1 METRIIDLIKN
12 PETLRVEDLN
22 LLETE
27 IEKFP
32 YMQSLRAI
40 YLLGVHRF
48 YNEYFPKELAKT
60 AAYTTDKRILY
71 NLINKTNENM
81 AAVLAASAF
90 PFKTEFT
97 TKTPALQEIKVEETP
112 IHTEEEVVENTDL
125 VVETQSIEISEPV
138 SFVEE
143 NTNEEQQTTNNETP
157 SISDIPSV
165 EEPQYNAPSP
175 ERSEYEQ
182 KKLAIDEYIAAE
194 MAKLK
199 SGTATEEPSIIEKE
213 EDVEPVKAIETI
225 SETEKEE
232 IAVEEVKAEEITPVE
247 TVEEREVEVE
257 TEPVAVETEEERF
270 SAEELASPSTFNL
283 KKPKETTI
291 DFYNRKQ
298 TGFVEETSTQK
309 EDFYSAKTT
318 SESSTENEA
327 KETTIDFYARKQTS
341 FVEETPAQKED
352 FYSAKTTSE
361 SSTEDETKE
370 TTIDFYAQKQTKS
383 IEETSVQKE
392 DIYSSEKIAENEER
406 ETTIDFYAR
415 KQTSFVEET
424 PAQKEDFYSAKT
436 TSESSTENE
445 ARETTIDFY
454 ARKQTESVEE
464 SRTQKENYYSSESLT
479 ENETRGT
486 NIDFYASKKTA
497 SDTQE
502 EQKSTHSPV
511 DIYQKT
517 IDTENTE
524 KDEPAEVYKNPVDF
538 YSSQNKPVQEEENV
552 SATEE
557 IANSEKQEPKVEI
570 ETEKVTEV
578 EKPASN
584 SNVTSFISTWKSW
597 LKIDRSEIV
606 TPSEQDKKAAIID
619 KFIETNPKISPI
631 KEDVDF
637 IVKEKSN
644 DISHLMTE
652 TLAQLYVEQKLY
664 TKAIQAY
671 KILQEKHPEKTEEFE
686 ERIEEIKKSRNIK

>member
-12 PETLRVEDLN
+12 PETLRVEDLS

-48 YNEYFPKELAKT
+48 YNENFSKELAKT

-81 AAVLAASAF
+81 AATLAASAF
-90 PFKTEFT
+90 PFKTDLA
-97 TKTPALQEIKVEETP
+97 TKTPKIQEVKTEAIPAPAEVKIEEK
-112 IHTEEEVVENTDL
+112 TDL
-125 VVETQSIEISEPV
+125 VTETQSVEISEPV

-143 NTNEEQQTTNNETP
+143 NKNEEQQAVNIETP
-157 SISDIPSV
+157 SIPDVSPI
-165 EEPQYNAPSP
+165 EEPQADILSP
-175 ERSEYEQ
+175 EKTETE
-182 KKLAIDEYIAAE
+182 KTELTAAEYIAAE

-199 SGTATEEPSIIEKE
+199 SGAATEEPAIAEKE
-213 EDVEPVKAIETI
+213 ENIETTETIEII
-225 SETEKEE
+225 SEAEKEE
-232 IAVEEVKAEEITPVE
+232 ILVEEVKAEEISPIE
-247 TVEEREVEVE
+247 IVEEKEVEVE
-257 TEPVAVETEEERF
+257 IEAEPVEEEERF
-270 SAEELASPSTFNL
+270 SAEELASPDTFNL
-283 KKPKETTI
+283 RKPKETTI

-298 TGFVEETSTQK
+298 TGFVEETPAQK
-309 EDFYSAKTT
+309 ENKYSLEKPI
-318 SESSTENEA
+318 SEKPAEKEEE
-327 KETTIDFYARKQTS
+327 KETNISFYAQKQAES
-341 FVEETPAQKED
+341 IEESPAQKED

-361 SSTEDETKE
+361 SP
-370 TTIDFYAQKQTKS
+370 A
-383 IEETSVQKE
+383 
-392 DIYSSEKIAENEER
+392 EKEER

-436 TSESSTENE
+436 TSESSAENE
-445 ARETTIDFY
+445 EKETTIDFY
-454 ARKQTESVEE
+454 ARKQTSFVEE
-464 SRTQKENYYSSESLT
+464 TPAQKEDFYSAKTTSESSA
-479 ENETRGT
+479 ENEERETT
-486 NIDFYASKKTA
+486 IDFYASKKA
-497 SDTQE
+497 NSDAQE
-502 EQKSTHSPV
+502 EQTSYSPV
-511 DIYQKT
+511 NIYQKQ
-517 IDTENTE
+517 IDTEKEDT
-524 KDEPAEVYKNPVDF
+524 AEVSKNL
-538 YSSQNKPVQEEENV
+538 VQEENI
-552 SATEE
+552 STTEE
-557 IANSEKQEPKVEI
+557 AANSEKPEPKAE
-570 ETEKVTEV
+570 ETEKVSEV
-578 EKPASN
+578 VKPTSS

-619 KFIETNPKISPI
+619 KFIENNPKISPI

>member
-32 YMQSLRAI
+32 YMQGLRAI

-48 YNEYFPKELAKT
+48 YNEHFPKELAKT

-81 AAVLAASAF
+81 AAALAASPF

-97 TKTPALQEIKVEETP
+97 TKTPALQEIKAEETP

-125 VVETQSIEISEPV
+125 VVETQSIEISEQV

-157 SISDIPSV
+157 SIPEVLPV

-175 ERSEYEQ
+175 EKSEYEQ

-199 SGTATEEPSIIEKE
+199 SGAATEEPSIAEKE
-213 EDVEPVKAIETI
+213 EDVEPVKAVETI
-225 SETEKEE
+225 SEKEE
-232 IAVEEVKAEEITPVE
+232 IVVEEVKAEEISLTE
-247 TVEEREVEVE
+247 TVEEKEVEVE
-257 TEPVAVETEEERF
+257 TEPVVETEEERF
-270 SAEELASPSTFNL
+270 SAEELASPETFNL

-298 TGFVEETSTQK
+298 TGYAEETSALK
-309 EDFYSAKTT
+309 EDYYSSAKPV
-318 SESSTENEA
+318 EENSTKGTNV
-327 KETTIDFYARKQTS
+327 DFYTKKQTEP
-341 FVEETPAQKED
+341 VEEAPAQKED
-352 FYSAKTTSE
+352 YYSVKPVSE
-361 SSTEDETKE
+361 SSAEDETKE
-370 TTIDFYAQKQTKS
+370 TTIDFYAQKQT
-383 IEETSVQKE
+383 IAETAVQKE
-392 DIYSSEKIAENEER
+392 DIYSSEK
-406 ETTIDFYAR
+406 T
-415 KQTSFVEET
+415 
-424 PAQKEDFYSAKT
+424 
-436 TSESSTENE
+436 TENKE
-445 ARETTIDFY
+445 IETTIDFY

-464 SRTQKENYYSSESLT
+464 TPAQKENHYSSEETISESST
-479 ENETRGT
+479 ENEARGT
-486 NIDFYASKKTA
+486 NIDFYASKKPI

-502 EQKSTHSPV
+502 EQKSAHSPV
-511 DIYQKT
+511 DIYQKPIET
-517 IDTENTE
+517 KNTE
-524 KDEPAEVYKNPVDF
+524 KDEPVEVYKNPVDF
-538 YSSQNKPVQEEENV
+538 YSSQNKPVQEEENI
-552 SATEE
+552 SATEDVTD
-557 IANSEKQEPKVEI
+557 SEKTKPKA
-570 ETEKVTEV
+570 ETEPVKVTEV

-597 LKIDRSEIV
+597 LKIDHSEIV

-619 KFIETNPKISPI
+619 KFIENNPKISPI

>member
-48 YNEYFPKELAKT
+48 YNEHFPKELAKT

-71 NLINKTNENM
+71 NLINKTNENK
-81 AAVLAASAF
+81 AAALVEKAF
-90 PFKTEFT
+90 PFKTELT
-97 TKTPALQEIKVEETP
+97 TKTPKIQETKVAETP
-112 IHTEEEVVENTDL
+112 VPAEEEVVENTDL
-125 VVETQSIEISEPV
+125 VVETQSVEISEPV

-143 NTNEEQQTTNNETP
+143 NTNEEQQVTNIETP
-157 SISDIPSV
+157 SIPDVSPV
-165 EEPQYNAPSP
+165 EEPQYSASSP
-175 ERSEYEQ
+175 EKSEYEQ

-199 SGTATEEPSIIEKE
+199 SGVATEEPSTAEKE
-213 EDVEPVKAIETI
+213 ENIETTETI
-225 SETEKEE
+225 SEKEE
-232 IAVEEVKAEEITPVE
+232 VEVEEVKAEESSPIE
-247 TVEEREVEVE
+247 AVEEKEVE
-257 TEPVAVETEEERF
+257 TETQTEPIIVETEEERF

-291 DFYNRKQ
+291 DFYNKKQ
-298 TGFVEETSTQK
+298 TAYVEESP
-309 EDFYSAKTT
+309 AKPV
-318 SESSTENEA
+318 EENKV
-327 KETTIDFYARKQTS
+327 KETTVDFYTKKQAEP
-341 FVEETPAQKED
+341 VEEAPAQKED

-361 SSTEDETKE
+361 NSTEKEERE
-370 TTIDFYAQKQTKS
+370 TTIDFYARKQTES
-383 IEETSVQKE
+383 VEETPAQKE
-392 DIYSSEKIAENEER
+392 DFYSAEATSENSTEKEER

-424 PAQKEDFYSAKT
+424 PTPKESIYYSEET
-436 TSESSTENE
+436 ISESSTEKE
-445 ARETTIDFY
+445 ARET
-454 ARKQTESVEE
+454 A
-464 SRTQKENYYSSESLT
+464 
-479 ENETRGT
+479 
-486 NIDFYASKKTA
+486 IDFYASKKA
-497 SDTQE
+497 NLDAQE
-502 EQKSTHSPV
+502 EQTSYSPV
-511 DIYQKT
+511 NIYQKQ
-517 IDTENTE
+517 IDTEKEDAVEVSNN
-524 KDEPAEVYKNPVDF
+524 PA
-538 YSSQNKPVQEEENV
+538 QEENI
-552 SATEE
+552 STTEE
-557 IANSEKQEPKVEI
+557 AANSKKPEPKVEI
-570 ETEKVTEV
+570 ETEKVSEV
-578 EKPASN
+578 VKPTSN

-619 KFIETNPKISPI
+619 KFIENNPKISPI

-686 ERIEEIKKSRNIK
+686 EVIEEIKKSRNIK

>member
-48 YNEYFPKELAKT
+48 YNENFSKELAKT

-81 AAVLAASAF
+81 AAALAASAF
-90 PFKTEFT
+90 PFKTDLA
-97 TKTPALQEIKVEETP
+97 TKTPKIQEVKTEAIPAPAEVKIEEK
-112 IHTEEEVVENTDL
+112 TDL
-125 VVETQSIEISEPV
+125 VTETQSVEISEPV

-143 NTNEEQQTTNNETP
+143 NKNEEAQAVNNETP
-157 SISDIPSV
+157 SIPDVSLV
-165 EEPQYNAPSP
+165 EEPQSDVLSP
-175 ERSEYEQ
+175 EKTETE
-182 KKLAIDEYIAAE
+182 KTELTAAEYIAAE

-199 SGTATEEPSIIEKE
+199 SGAATEEPAIAEKE
-213 EDVEPVKAIETI
+213 ENIETTETIEII
-225 SETEKEE
+225 SEAEKEE
-232 IAVEEVKAEEITPVE
+232 ILVEEVKAEEISPIE
-247 TVEEREVEVE
+247 IVEEKEVEVE
-257 TEPVAVETEEERF
+257 AETEPVVEEEERF
-270 SAEELASPSTFNL
+270 SAEELASPDTFNL
-283 KKPKETTI
+283 RKPKETTI

-298 TGFVEETSTQK
+298 TGFVEEIPSQK
-309 EDFYSAKTT
+309 ENKYS
-318 SESSTENEA
+318 SEKPISEKPAEKEEE
-327 KETTIDFYARKQTS
+327 KETNISFYAQKQAES
-341 FVEETPAQKED
+341 IEETPAQKED

-361 SSTEDETKE
+361 SSAEKE
-370 TTIDFYAQKQTKS
+370 K
-383 IEETSVQKE
+383 
-392 DIYSSEKIAENEER
+392 R

-415 KQTSFVEET
+415 KQTSFAEET

-445 ARETTIDFY
+445 ERETTIDFY
-454 ARKQTESVEE
+454 T
-464 SRTQKENYYSSESLT
+464 
-479 ENETRGT
+479 
-486 NIDFYASKKTA
+486 SKKA
-497 SDTQE
+497 DSDAQE
-502 EQKSTHSPV
+502 EQTSYSPV
-511 DIYQKT
+511 NIYQKQ
-517 IDTENTE
+517 IDTEKEDTTE
-524 KDEPAEVYKNPVDF
+524 VSKNL
-538 YSSQNKPVQEEENV
+538 VQEENI
-552 SATEE
+552 STTEE
-557 IANSEKQEPKVEI
+557 VANSEKPEPKAEI
-570 ETEKVTEV
+570 ETEKVSEV
-578 EKPASN
+578 VKPTSN

-619 KFIETNPKISPI
+619 KFIENNPKISPI

>member
-12 PETLRVEDLN
+12 PETLRVEDLS

-48 YNEYFPKELAKT
+48 YNENFSKELAKT

-81 AAVLAASAF
+81 AAALVASAF
-90 PFKTEFT
+90 PFKTDLA
-97 TKTPALQEIKVEETP
+97 TKTPKIQEVKTEAIPAPAEVKIEEK
-112 IHTEEEVVENTDL
+112 TDL
-125 VVETQSIEISEPV
+125 VTETQSVEISEPV
-138 SFVEE
+138 FVEE
-143 NTNEEQQTTNNETP
+143 NKNEEAQALNNETP
-157 SISDIPSV
+157 SIPDVSPI
-165 EEPQYNAPSP
+165 EEPQADILSP
-175 ERSEYEQ
+175 EKTETE
-182 KKLAIDEYIAAE
+182 KTELTAAEYIAAE

-199 SGTATEEPSIIEKE
+199 AGAATEEPAIAEKE
-213 EDVEPVKAIETI
+213 ENIETTETIEII
-225 SETEKEE
+225 SEAEKEE
-232 IAVEEVKAEEITPVE
+232 ILVEEVKAEEILPIE
-247 TVEEREVEVE
+247 IVEEKEVEVE
-257 TEPVAVETEEERF
+257 IETEPVEEEERF
-270 SAEELASPSTFNL
+270 SAEELASPDTFNL
-283 KKPKETTI
+283 RKPKETTI

-298 TGFVEETSTQK
+298 TGFVEEIPAQK
-309 EDFYSAKTT
+309 ENNYS
-318 SESSTENEA
+318 SEKPISEKPAEKEEE
-327 KETTIDFYARKQTS
+327 KETNISFYAQKQAES
-341 FVEETPAQKED
+341 IEETPAQKED

-361 SSTEDETKE
+361 SP
-370 TTIDFYAQKQTKS
+370 A
-383 IEETSVQKE
+383 
-392 DIYSSEKIAENEER
+392 EKEER

-445 ARETTIDFY
+445 ERETTIDFY
-454 ARKQTESVEE
+454 T
-464 SRTQKENYYSSESLT
+464 
-479 ENETRGT
+479 
-486 NIDFYASKKTA
+486 SKKA
-497 SDTQE
+497 DSDAQE
-502 EQKSTHSPV
+502 EQTSYSPV
-511 DIYQKT
+511 NIYQKQ
-517 IDTENTE
+517 IDTEKEDTTE
-524 KDEPAEVYKNPVDF
+524 VSKNL
-538 YSSQNKPVQEEENV
+538 VQEENI
-552 SATEE
+552 STTEE
-557 IANSEKQEPKVEI
+557 VANSEKPEPKAE
-570 ETEKVTEV
+570 ETEKVSEV
-578 EKPASN
+578 VKPTSN

-619 KFIETNPKISPI
+619 KFIENNPKISPI

>member
-32 YMQSLRAI
+32 YMQILRAI

-48 YNEYFPKELAKT
+48 YNEHFPKELAKT

-81 AAVLAASAF
+81 AAALAASPF

-125 VVETQSIEISEPV
+125 VVETQSVEISEPV

-143 NTNEEQQTTNNETP
+143 NTNEEQQATNIETP
-157 SISDIPSV
+157 SIPEVSPV
-165 EEPQYNAPSP
+165 EEPQYSATSP

-199 SGTATEEPSIIEKE
+199 SGTATEEPSIVEKE
-213 EDVEPVKAIETI
+213 EDVEPVKAVETI

-232 IAVEEVKAEEITPVE
+232 EEEEVAVEEVKAEEISPIE
-247 TVEEREVEVE
+247 AVEEKEVE
-257 TEPVAVETEEERF
+257 TETEPIATETKEERF

-298 TGFVEETSTQK
+298 TGYAEETSATK
-309 EDFYSAKTT
+309 EDYYSSAKPV
-318 SESSTENEA
+318 EEENKV
-327 KETTIDFYARKQTS
+327 KETTVDFYAKKQAEP
-341 FVEETPAQKED
+341 VEETPAQKED
-352 FYSAKTTSE
+352 IYFSEKTAKNE
-361 SSTEDETKE
+361 ERE
-370 TTIDFYAQKQTKS
+370 TTIDFYTQKQTKS
-383 IEETSVQKE
+383 VEETPVQKE
-392 DIYSSEKIAENEER
+392 DIYSSEKTAENEER
-406 ETTIDFYAR
+406 ETTIDFYTR
-415 KQTSFVEET
+415 KQTESVEEN
-424 PAQKEDFYSAKT
+424 PAQKENIYS
-436 TSESSTENE
+436 SESSTENE
-445 ARETTIDFY
+445 A
-454 ARKQTESVEE
+454 
-464 SRTQKENYYSSESLT
+464 
-479 ENETRGT
+479 RGT
-486 NIDFYASKKTA
+486 NIDFYASKKPV

-502 EQKSTHSPV
+502 EQKSAHSPV
-511 DIYQKT
+511 DIYQKP
-517 IDTENTE
+517 IDTE
-524 KDEPAEVYKNPVDF
+524 KDEQVEVYKNPVDF

-557 IANSEKQEPKVEI
+557 IANSEKPKAEP
-570 ETEKVTEV
+570 EKVTEV
-578 EKPASN
+578 VKPTSN

-619 KFIETNPKISPI
+619 KFIENNPKISPI
-631 KEDVDF
+631 KDDVDF

-671 KILQEKHPEKTEEFE
+671 KILQEKHPERTDEFE

>member
-12 PETLRVEDLN
+12 PETLRVEDLS

-48 YNEYFPKELAKT
+48 YNENFSKELAKT

-81 AAVLAASAF
+81 AAALAASAF
-90 PFKTEFT
+90 PFKTDLA
-97 TKTPALQEIKVEETP
+97 TKTPKIQEVKTEAIPAPAEVKIEEK
-112 IHTEEEVVENTDL
+112 TDL
-125 VVETQSIEISEPV
+125 VTETQSVEISEPV
-138 SFVEE
+138 FVEE
-143 NTNEEQQTTNNETP
+143 NKNEEAQAVNNVTP
-157 SISDIPSV
+157 FIPDV
-165 EEPQYNAPSP
+165 LPIEEPQTEVLSP
-175 ERSEYEQ
+175 EKTETE
-182 KKLAIDEYIAAE
+182 KTELTAAEYIAAE

-199 SGTATEEPSIIEKE
+199 SGAATEEPAIAEKE
-213 EDVEPVKAIETI
+213 ENIETTETIEII
-225 SETEKEE
+225 SEVEKKE
-232 IAVEEVKAEEITPVE
+232 ILVEEVKTEEISPIE
-247 TVEEREVEVE
+247 IVEEKEVEVE
-257 TEPVAVETEEERF
+257 AEPIEEERF
-270 SAEELASPSTFNL
+270 SAEELASPDTFNL
-283 KKPKETTI
+283 RKPKETTI

-298 TGFVEETSTQK
+298 TGFVEEIPAQK
-309 EDFYSAKTT
+309 ENNYS
-318 SESSTENEA
+318 SEKPISEKPAEKEEE
-327 KETTIDFYARKQTS
+327 KETNISFYAQKQAES
-341 FVEETPAQKED
+341 IEESPAQKED

-361 SSTEDETKE
+361 SP
-370 TTIDFYAQKQTKS
+370 A
-383 IEETSVQKE
+383 
-392 DIYSSEKIAENEER
+392 EKEER

-445 ARETTIDFY
+445 ERETTIDFY
-454 ARKQTESVEE
+454 ARKQTSFVEE
-464 SRTQKENYYSSESLT
+464 TPAQKEDFYSAKTTSESSA
-479 ENETRGT
+479 ENEEREKT
-486 NIDFYASKKTA
+486 IDFYASKKA
-497 SDTQE
+497 NSDAQE
-502 EQKSTHSPV
+502 EQTSYSPV
-511 DIYQKT
+511 NIYQKQ
-517 IDTENTE
+517 IDTEKEDT
-524 KDEPAEVYKNPVDF
+524 AEVSKTL
-538 YSSQNKPVQEEENV
+538 VQEENI
-552 SATEE
+552 STTEE
-557 IANSEKQEPKVEI
+557 AANSDKPEPKAEI
-570 ETEKVTEV
+570 EKVSEV
-578 EKPASN
+578 VKPTSN

-619 KFIETNPKISPI
+619 KFIENNPKISPI

>member
-12 PETLRVEDLN
+12 PETLRVEDLS

-48 YNEYFPKELAKT
+48 YNENFSKELAKT

-81 AAVLAASAF
+81 AAALAASAF
-90 PFKTEFT
+90 PFKTDLA
-97 TKTPALQEIKVEETP
+97 TKTPKIQEVKTEVIPAPAEVKIEEK
-112 IHTEEEVVENTDL
+112 TDL
-125 VVETQSIEISEPV
+125 VTETQSTEISKAV

-143 NTNEEQQTTNNETP
+143 NKNEEQQAVNIETP
-157 SISDIPSV
+157 SIPDVSPI
-165 EEPQYNAPSP
+165 EEPQAEVLSP
-175 ERSEYEQ
+175 EKTETE
-182 KKLAIDEYIAAE
+182 KTELTAAEYIAAE

-199 SGTATEEPSIIEKE
+199 AGAATEEPAIAEKE
-213 EDVEPVKAIETI
+213 ENIETTETIEII
-225 SETEKEE
+225 SEAEKEE
-232 IAVEEVKAEEITPVE
+232 ILVEEVKAEEISPIE
-247 TVEEREVEVE
+247 IVEEKEVEVEVE
-257 TEPVAVETEEERF
+257 TELVVEEEERF
-270 SAEELASPSTFNL
+270 SAEELASPDTFNL
-283 KKPKETTI
+283 RKPKETTI

-298 TGFVEETSTQK
+298 TGFVEETPAQK
-309 EDFYSAKTT
+309 ENNYS
-318 SESSTENEA
+318 SEKPISEKPAEKEEE
-327 KETTIDFYARKQTS
+327 KETNISFYAQKQAES
-341 FVEETPAQKED
+341 IEESPAQKED

-361 SSTEDETKE
+361 K
-370 TTIDFYAQKQTKS
+370 TT
-383 IEETSVQKE
+383 
-392 DIYSSEKIAENEER
+392 ENEER

-436 TSESSTENE
+436 TSESSAENE
-445 ARETTIDFY
+445 EKETTIDFY
-454 ARKQTESVEE
+454 ARKQTSFVEE
-464 SRTQKENYYSSESLT
+464 TPAQKEDFYSAKTTSESSA
-479 ENETRGT
+479 ENEERETT
-486 NIDFYASKKTA
+486 IDFYASKKA
-497 SDTQE
+497 NSDAQE
-502 EQKSTHSPV
+502 EQTSYSPV
-511 DIYQKT
+511 NIYQKQ
-517 IDTENTE
+517 IDTEKEDT
-524 KDEPAEVYKNPVDF
+524 AEVSKTL
-538 YSSQNKPVQEEENV
+538 VQEENI
-552 SATEE
+552 STTEE
-557 IANSEKQEPKVEI
+557 AANSDKPEPKAEI
-570 ETEKVTEV
+570 EKVSEV
-578 EKPASN
+578 VKPTSN

-619 KFIETNPKISPI
+619 KFIENNPKISPI

>member
-40 YLLGVHRF
+40 YILGVHRF
-48 YNEYFPKELAKT
+48 YNEHFPKELAKT

-81 AAVLAASAF
+81 AAALATNAF

-143 NTNEEQQTTNNETP
+143 NTNEKPQTINIETP
-157 SISDIPSV
+157 SIPEVLPV

-175 ERSEYEQ
+175 EKSEYEQ

-199 SGTATEEPSIIEKE
+199 SGAATEEPSIAEKE
-213 EDVEPVKAIETI
+213 EDVEPVKAVETI
-225 SETEKEE
+225 SEKEE
-232 IAVEEVKAEEITPVE
+232 IVVEEVKAEEISPAE
-247 TVEEREVEVE
+247 TVEEREVKVE
-257 TEPVAVETEEERF
+257 TEPVIETEEERF
-270 SAEELASPSTFNL
+270 SVEELASPETFNL

-298 TGFVEETSTQK
+298 TGFVEETSTKK
-309 EDFYSAKTT
+309 EDYYSPVKPV
-318 SESSTENEA
+318 EENKV
-327 KETTIDFYARKQTS
+327 KETTVDFYTKKQAES
-341 FVEETPAQKED
+341 VEETP
-352 FYSAKTTSE
+352 
-361 SSTEDETKE
+361 
-370 TTIDFYAQKQTKS
+370 
-383 IEETSVQKE
+383 
-392 DIYSSEKIAENEER
+392 
-406 ETTIDFYAR
+406 
-415 KQTSFVEET
+415 T
-424 PAQKEDFYSAKT
+424 PKEDFYSAKT

-445 ARETTIDFY
+445 AR
-454 ARKQTESVEE
+454 
-464 SRTQKENYYSSESLT
+464 
-479 ENETRGT
+479 GT
-486 NIDFYASKKTA
+486 NIDFYASKKA
-497 SDTQE
+497 NSDTQE
-502 EQKSTHSPV
+502 EQKSAYSPV
-511 DIYQKT
+511 DIYQKPIET
-517 IDTENTE
+517 KNTE
-524 KDEPAEVYKNPVDF
+524 KDEPVEVYKNPVDF

-637 IVKEKSN
+637 IVKEKNN

-671 KILQEKHPEKTEEFE
+671 KILQEKHPERMEEYE
-686 ERIEEIKKSRNIK
+686 EVIEEIKKSRNIK

>member
-1 METRIIDLIKN
+1 METKIIDLIKN

-48 YNEYFPKELAKT
+48 YNEHFPKELAKT

-71 NLINKTNENM
+71 NLINKTNENK
-81 AAVLAASAF
+81 AAALVEKAF
-90 PFKTEFT
+90 PFKTELT
-97 TKTPALQEIKVEETP
+97 TKTPKIQETKVAETP
-112 IHTEEEVVENTDL
+112 VPAEEEVVENTDL
-125 VVETQSIEISEPV
+125 VVETQSVEISEPV

-143 NTNEEQQTTNNETP
+143 NTNEEQQVTNIETP
-157 SISDIPSV
+157 SIPDVSPV
-165 EEPQYNAPSP
+165 EEPQYSASSP
-175 ERSEYEQ
+175 EKSEYEQ

-199 SGTATEEPSIIEKE
+199 SGVATEEPSTAEKE
-213 EDVEPVKAIETI
+213 ENIETTETI
-225 SETEKEE
+225 SEKEE
-232 IAVEEVKAEEITPVE
+232 VEVEEVKAEESSPIE
-247 TVEEREVEVE
+247 AVEEKEVE
-257 TEPVAVETEEERF
+257 TETQTEPIIVETEEERF

-291 DFYNRKQ
+291 DFYNKKQ
-298 TGFVEETSTQK
+298 TAYVEESP
-309 EDFYSAKTT
+309 AKPV
-318 SESSTENEA
+318 EENKV
-327 KETTIDFYARKQTS
+327 KETTVDFYTKKQAEP
-341 FVEETPAQKED
+341 VEEAPAQKED

-361 SSTEDETKE
+361 NSTEKEERE
-370 TTIDFYAQKQTKS
+370 TTIDFYARKQTES
-383 IEETSVQKE
+383 VEETPAQKE
-392 DIYSSEKIAENEER
+392 DFYSAEATSENSTEKEER

-424 PAQKEDFYSAKT
+424 PTPKESIYYSEET
-436 TSESSTENE
+436 ISESSTEKE
-445 ARETTIDFY
+445 ARET
-454 ARKQTESVEE
+454 A
-464 SRTQKENYYSSESLT
+464 
-479 ENETRGT
+479 
-486 NIDFYASKKTA
+486 IDFYASKKA
-497 SDTQE
+497 NLDAQE
-502 EQKSTHSPV
+502 EQTSYSPV
-511 DIYQKT
+511 NIYQKQ
-517 IDTENTE
+517 IDTEKEDAVEVSNN
-524 KDEPAEVYKNPVDF
+524 PA
-538 YSSQNKPVQEEENV
+538 QEENI
-552 SATEE
+552 STTEE
-557 IANSEKQEPKVEI
+557 AANSKKPEPKVEI
-570 ETEKVTEV
+570 ETEKVSEV
-578 EKPASN
+578 VKPTSN

-619 KFIETNPKISPI
+619 KFIENNPKISPI

-686 ERIEEIKKSRNIK
+686 EVIEEIKKSRNIK

>member
-48 YNEYFPKELAKT
+48 YNENFSKELAKT

-81 AAVLAASAF
+81 AAALAASAF
-90 PFKTEFT
+90 PFKTDLA
-97 TKTPALQEIKVEETP
+97 TKTPKIQEVKTEAIPAPAEVKIEEK
-112 IHTEEEVVENTDL
+112 TDL
-125 VVETQSIEISEPV
+125 VTETQSVEISEPV
-138 SFVEE
+138 FVEE
-143 NTNEEQQTTNNETP
+143 NKNEETQAVNNETP
-157 SISDIPSV
+157 SIPDVSLV
-165 EEPQYNAPSP
+165 EEPQSDVLSP
-175 ERSEYEQ
+175 EKTETE
-182 KKLAIDEYIAAE
+182 KTELTAAEYIAAE

-199 SGTATEEPSIIEKE
+199 SGAATEEPAIAEKE
-213 EDVEPVKAIETI
+213 ENIETTETIEII
-225 SETEKEE
+225 SEAEKEE
-232 IAVEEVKAEEITPVE
+232 ILVEEVKAEEIPPIE
-247 TVEEREVEVE
+247 IVEEKEVEVE
-257 TEPVAVETEEERF
+257 AEPVEEERF
-270 SAEELASPSTFNL
+270 SAEELASPDTFNL
-283 KKPKETTI
+283 RKPKETTI

-298 TGFVEETSTQK
+298 TGFVEETPAQKENIYSSEETISEKPAEKEEEKETNISFYAQKQAESIEESPAQK

-318 SESSTENEA
+318 SESPAEKEERETTIDFYARKQTSFVEETPAQKENIYSSEKTVEEKTTEKEE

-361 SSTEDETKE
+361 SS
-370 TTIDFYAQKQTKS
+370 
-383 IEETSVQKE
+383 
-392 DIYSSEKIAENEER
+392 AENEER
-406 ETTIDFYAR
+406 ETTIDFYA
-415 KQTSFVEET
+415 
-424 PAQKEDFYSAKT
+424 
-436 TSESSTENE
+436 
-445 ARETTIDFY
+445 
-454 ARKQTESVEE
+454 
-464 SRTQKENYYSSESLT
+464 
-479 ENETRGT
+479 
-486 NIDFYASKKTA
+486 SKKA
-497 SDTQE
+497 NSDAQE
-502 EQKSTHSPV
+502 EQTSYSPV
-511 DIYQKT
+511 NIYQKQ
-517 IDTENTE
+517 IDTEKE
-524 KDEPAEVYKNPVDF
+524 DAAEISKNL
-538 YSSQNKPVQEEENV
+538 VQEENI
-552 SATEE
+552 STEE
-557 IANSEKQEPKVEI
+557 AANNEKPEPKVEI
-570 ETEKVTEV
+570 EPEKVSEV
-578 EKPASN
+578 VKPTSN

-619 KFIETNPKISPI
+619 KFIENNPKISPI

>member
-48 YNEYFPKELAKT
+48 YNEHFPKELAKT

-81 AAVLAASAF
+81 AAALAASAF

-112 IHTEEEVVENTDL
+112 VPAEEEVVENTDL
-125 VVETQSIEISEPV
+125 VVETQSVEISEPV

-157 SISDIPSV
+157 SIPDVPSV
-165 EEPQYNAPSP
+165 EEPQYSTSSP
-175 ERSEYEQ
+175 EKSEYEQ

-199 SGTATEEPSIIEKE
+199 SGTATEEPSIVGKE
-213 EDVEPVKAIETI
+213 ENIETAETI
-225 SETEKEE
+225 SETEREE
-232 IAVEEVKAEEITPVE
+232 VIIEEVKAEEILPIE
-247 TVEEREVEVE
+247 AVEEKEIEVE
-257 TEPVAVETEEERF
+257 TEPVVEEETF
-270 SAEELASPSTFNL
+270 SPEELASPSTFKL

-291 DFYNRKQ
+291 DFYNKKQ
-298 TGFVEETSTQK
+298 TAYVEESSAKPVEENKVKETTVDFYTKKQAESVEEVPAPK

-318 SESSTENEA
+318 SESSTENEER
-327 KETTIDFYARKQTS
+327 ETTIDFYARKQTGFVEETPAPKEDHYS
-341 FVEETPAQKED
+341 VKIASESSTENEERETTIDFYARKQTGFVEETPAQKED

-361 SSTEDETKE
+361 SSVENEAKE
-370 TTIDFYAQKQTKS
+370 TTIDFYA
-383 IEETSVQKE
+383 
-392 DIYSSEKIAENEER
+392 
-406 ETTIDFYAR
+406 
-415 KQTSFVEET
+415 
-424 PAQKEDFYSAKT
+424 
-436 TSESSTENE
+436 
-445 ARETTIDFY
+445 
-454 ARKQTESVEE
+454 
-464 SRTQKENYYSSESLT
+464 
-479 ENETRGT
+479 
-486 NIDFYASKKTA
+486 SKKA
-497 SDTQE
+497 NSDAQE
-502 EQKSTHSPV
+502 EQTSYLPV
-511 DIYQKT
+511 NIYQKQ
-517 IDTENTE
+517 IDTEKE
-524 KDEPAEVYKNPVDF
+524 DVAEISKNF
-538 YSSQNKPVQEEENV
+538 VQEENI
-552 SATEE
+552 STTEE
-557 IANSEKQEPKVEI
+557 AANSEKPEPKAEI
-570 ETEKVTEV
+570 EPEKVSEV
-578 EKPASN
+578 VKPTSN

-619 KFIETNPKISPI
+619 KFIENNPKISPI

>member
-12 PETLRVEDLN
+12 PETLRVEDLS

-48 YNEYFPKELAKT
+48 YNENFSKELAKT

-81 AAVLAASAF
+81 AAALAASAF
-90 PFKTEFT
+90 PFKTDLA
-97 TKTPALQEIKVEETP
+97 TKTPKIQEVKTEAIPAPAEVKIEEK
-112 IHTEEEVVENTDL
+112 TDL
-125 VVETQSIEISEPV
+125 VTETQSTEISKAV

-143 NTNEEQQTTNNETP
+143 NKNEEQQAVNIETP
-157 SISDIPSV
+157 SIPDVSPI
-165 EEPQYNAPSP
+165 EEPQAEVLSP
-175 ERSEYEQ
+175 EKTETE
-182 KKLAIDEYIAAE
+182 KTELTAAEYIAAE

-199 SGTATEEPSIIEKE
+199 AGAATEEPAIAEKE
-213 EDVEPVKAIETI
+213 ENIETTETIEII
-225 SETEKEE
+225 SEAEKEE
-232 IAVEEVKAEEITPVE
+232 ILVEEVKAEEISPIE
-247 TVEEREVEVE
+247 IVEEKEVEVE
-257 TEPVAVETEEERF
+257 VEIETEPVEEEVRF
-270 SAEELASPSTFNL
+270 SAEELASPDTFNL
-283 KKPKETTI
+283 RKPKETTI

-298 TGFVEETSTQK
+298 TGFVEEIPAQKENNYSSENPISENPAEKEEEKETNISFYAQKQAESIEESPTQK

-318 SESSTENEA
+318 SESPA
-327 KETTIDFYARKQTS
+327 KKEERETTIDFYARKQTSFVEETPVQKEDFYSAETTSESSTEKEKRETTIDFYARKRTS

-361 SSTEDETKE
+361 SS
-370 TTIDFYAQKQTKS
+370 
-383 IEETSVQKE
+383 
-392 DIYSSEKIAENEER
+392 AENEER
-406 ETTIDFYAR
+406 ETTIDFYA
-415 KQTSFVEET
+415 
-424 PAQKEDFYSAKT
+424 
-436 TSESSTENE
+436 
-445 ARETTIDFY
+445 
-454 ARKQTESVEE
+454 
-464 SRTQKENYYSSESLT
+464 
-479 ENETRGT
+479 
-486 NIDFYASKKTA
+486 SKKA
-497 SDTQE
+497 NSDAQE
-502 EQKSTHSPV
+502 EQASYSPV
-511 DIYQKT
+511 NIYQKQ
-517 IDTENTE
+517 IDTEKE
-524 KDEPAEVYKNPVDF
+524 AAEVSKNL
-538 YSSQNKPVQEEENV
+538 VQEENI
-552 SATEE
+552 STTEE
-557 IANSEKQEPKVEI
+557 AANSEKPEPKAEI
-570 ETEKVTEV
+570 ETEKVSEV
-578 EKPASN
+578 VKPTSS

-619 KFIETNPKISPI
+619 KFIENNPKISPI

-671 KILQEKHPEKTEEFE
+671 KILQEKHPEKTKEFE

>member
-48 YNEYFPKELAKT
+48 YNENFSKELAKT

-81 AAVLAASAF
+81 AAALAASAF
-90 PFKTEFT
+90 PFKTDLA
-97 TKTPALQEIKVEETP
+97 TKTPKIQEVKTEAIPAPAEVKIEEK
-112 IHTEEEVVENTDL
+112 TDL
-125 VVETQSIEISEPV
+125 VTETQSDEISEPV
-138 SFVEE
+138 FVEE
-143 NTNEEQQTTNNETP
+143 NKNEETQAVNNETP
-157 SISDIPSV
+157 SIPDVSLV
-165 EEPQYNAPSP
+165 EEPQSDVLSP
-175 ERSEYEQ
+175 EKTETE
-182 KKLAIDEYIAAE
+182 KTELTAAEYIAAE

-199 SGTATEEPSIIEKE
+199 SGAATEEPAIAEKE
-213 EDVEPVKAIETI
+213 ENIETTETIEII
-225 SETEKEE
+225 SEAEKEE
-232 IAVEEVKAEEITPVE
+232 ILVEEVKAEEIPPIE
-247 TVEEREVEVE
+247 IVEEKEVEVE
-257 TEPVAVETEEERF
+257 AEPVEEERF
-270 SAEELASPSTFNL
+270 SAEELASPDTFNL
-283 KKPKETTI
+283 RKPKETTI

-298 TGFVEETSTQK
+298 TGFVEETPAQKENIYSSEETISEKPAEKEEEKETNISFYAQKQAESIEESPAQK

-318 SESSTENEA
+318 SESPAEKEERETTIDFYARKQTSFVEETPAQKENIYSSEKTVEEKTTEKEE

-361 SSTEDETKE
+361 SS
-370 TTIDFYAQKQTKS
+370 
-383 IEETSVQKE
+383 
-392 DIYSSEKIAENEER
+392 AENEER
-406 ETTIDFYAR
+406 ETTIDFYA
-415 KQTSFVEET
+415 
-424 PAQKEDFYSAKT
+424 
-436 TSESSTENE
+436 
-445 ARETTIDFY
+445 
-454 ARKQTESVEE
+454 
-464 SRTQKENYYSSESLT
+464 
-479 ENETRGT
+479 
-486 NIDFYASKKTA
+486 SKKA
-497 SDTQE
+497 NSDAQE
-502 EQKSTHSPV
+502 EQTSYSPV
-511 DIYQKT
+511 NIYQKQ
-517 IDTENTE
+517 IDTEKEDT
-524 KDEPAEVYKNPVDF
+524 AEVSKTL
-538 YSSQNKPVQEEENV
+538 VQEENI
-552 SATEE
+552 STTEE
-557 IANSEKQEPKVEI
+557 AANSDKPEPKAEI
-570 ETEKVTEV
+570 EKVSEV
-578 EKPASN
+578 VKPTSN

-619 KFIETNPKISPI
+619 KFIENNPKISPI

>member
-12 PETLRVEDLN
+12 PETLRVEDLS

-48 YNEYFPKELAKT
+48 YNENFSKELAKT

-81 AAVLAASAF
+81 AAALVASAF
-90 PFKTEFT
+90 PFKTDLA
-97 TKTPALQEIKVEETP
+97 TKTPKIQEVKTEAIPAPAEVKIEEK
-112 IHTEEEVVENTDL
+112 TDL
-125 VVETQSIEISEPV
+125 VTETQSVEISEPV
-138 SFVEE
+138 FVEE
-143 NTNEEQQTTNNETP
+143 NKNEEAQALNNETP
-157 SISDIPSV
+157 SIPDVSPI
-165 EEPQYNAPSP
+165 EEPQADILSP
-175 ERSEYEQ
+175 EKTETE
-182 KKLAIDEYIAAE
+182 KTELTAAEYIAAE

-199 SGTATEEPSIIEKE
+199 AGAATEEPAIAEKE
-213 EDVEPVKAIETI
+213 ENIETTETIEII
-225 SETEKEE
+225 SEAEKEE
-232 IAVEEVKAEEITPVE
+232 ILVEEVKAEEILPIE
-247 TVEEREVEVE
+247 IVEEKEVEVE
-257 TEPVAVETEEERF
+257 IETEPVEEEERF
-270 SAEELASPSTFNL
+270 SAEELASPDTFNL
-283 KKPKETTI
+283 RKPKETTI

-298 TGFVEETSTQK
+298 TGFVEEIPAQKENNYSSEKPISEKPAEKEEEKETNISFYAQKQAESIEESPAQK

-318 SESSTENEA
+318 SESPAEKEER
-327 KETTIDFYARKQTS
+327 ETTIDFYARKQTS

-361 SSTEDETKE
+361 SSAEKE
-370 TTIDFYAQKQTKS
+370 K
-383 IEETSVQKE
+383 
-392 DIYSSEKIAENEER
+392 R

-445 ARETTIDFY
+445 ERETTIDFY
-454 ARKQTESVEE
+454 T
-464 SRTQKENYYSSESLT
+464 
-479 ENETRGT
+479 
-486 NIDFYASKKTA
+486 SKKA
-497 SDTQE
+497 DSDAQE
-502 EQKSTHSPV
+502 EQTSYSPV
-511 DIYQKT
+511 NIYQKQ
-517 IDTENTE
+517 IDTEKEDTTE
-524 KDEPAEVYKNPVDF
+524 VSKNL
-538 YSSQNKPVQEEENV
+538 VQEENI
-552 SATEE
+552 STTEE
-557 IANSEKQEPKVEI
+557 VANSEKPEPKAE
-570 ETEKVTEV
+570 ETEKVSEV
-578 EKPASN
+578 VKPTSN

-619 KFIETNPKISPI
+619 KFIENNPKISPI

>member
-48 YNEYFPKELAKT
+48 YNENFSKELAKT

-81 AAVLAASAF
+81 AAALAASAF
-90 PFKTEFT
+90 PFKTDLA
-97 TKTPALQEIKVEETP
+97 TKTPKIQEVKTEVIPAPAEIKIEEK
-112 IHTEEEVVENTDL
+112 TDL
-125 VVETQSIEISEPV
+125 VTETQSTEISEPV

-143 NTNEEQQTTNNETP
+143 NKNEETQAVNNETP
-157 SISDIPSV
+157 SIPDVSPI
-165 EEPQYNAPSP
+165 EEPQADILSP
-175 ERSEYEQ
+175 EKTETE
-182 KKLAIDEYIAAE
+182 KTELTAAEYIAAE

-199 SGTATEEPSIIEKE
+199 SGAATEEPAIAEKE
-213 EDVEPVKAIETI
+213 ENIETTETIEII
-225 SETEKEE
+225 SEAEKEE
-232 IAVEEVKAEEITPVE
+232 ILVEEVKAEEISPIE
-247 TVEEREVEVE
+247 IVEEKEVEVE
-257 TEPVAVETEEERF
+257 VEIETEPVEEERF
-270 SAEELASPSTFNL
+270 SAEELASPDTFNL
-283 KKPKETTI
+283 RKPKETTI

-298 TGFVEETSTQK
+298 TGFVEEIPAQK
-309 EDFYSAKTT
+309 ENKYS
-318 SESSTENEA
+318 SEKPISEKPAEKEEE
-327 KETTIDFYARKQTS
+327 KETNISFYAQKQAES
-341 FVEETPAQKED
+341 VEESPAQKED

-361 SSTEDETKE
+361 SP
-370 TTIDFYAQKQTKS
+370 A
-383 IEETSVQKE
+383 
-392 DIYSSEKIAENEER
+392 EKEER

-424 PAQKEDFYSAKT
+424 PAQKEDFYSAET

-445 ARETTIDFY
+445 ERETTIDFY
-454 ARKQTESVEE
+454 A
-464 SRTQKENYYSSESLT
+464 
-479 ENETRGT
+479 
-486 NIDFYASKKTA
+486 SKKA
-497 SDTQE
+497 NSDAQE
-502 EQKSTHSPV
+502 EQTSYSPV
-511 DIYQKT
+511 NIYQKQ
-517 IDTENTE
+517 IDTEKE
-524 KDEPAEVYKNPVDF
+524 AAEVSKNL
-538 YSSQNKPVQEEENV
+538 VQEENI
-552 SATEE
+552 STTEE
-557 IANSEKQEPKVEI
+557 AANSEKPEPKAEI
-570 ETEKVTEV
+570 ETEKVSEV
-578 EKPASN
+578 VKPTSN

-619 KFIETNPKISPI
+619 KFIENNPKISPI

>member
-40 YLLGVHRF
+40 YLLGIHRF
-48 YNEYFPKELAKT
+48 YNEHFPKELAKT

-71 NLINKTNENM
+71 NLINKTNENR
-81 AAVLAASAF
+81 AAALVEKAF
-90 PFKTEFT
+90 PFKTELT
-97 TKTPALQEIKVEETP
+97 TKSPQIQETKVVETP
-112 IHTEEEVVENTDL
+112 VPAEEEVVENTDL
-125 VVETQSIEISEPV
+125 VVETQSVEISEPV

-143 NTNEEQQTTNNETP
+143 NTNEEQQATNIETP
-157 SISDIPSV
+157 SIPDVSLV
-165 EEPQYNAPSP
+165 EEPQYSASSP

-199 SGTATEEPSIIEKE
+199 SGAAAEEPSTDEKE
-213 EDVEPVKAIETI
+213 ENIETAETI
-225 SETEKEE
+225 SETEREE
-232 IAVEEVKAEEITPVE
+232 VIIEEVKAEEILPIE
-247 TVEEREVEVE
+247 AVEEKEIEVE
-257 TEPVAVETEEERF
+257 TEPVVEEETF
-270 SAEELASPSTFNL
+270 SPEELASPSTFKL

-291 DFYNRKQ
+291 DFYNKKQ
-298 TGFVEETSTQK
+298 TAYVEESSAKPVEENKVKETTVDFYTKKQAESVEEVPAPK

-318 SESSTENEA
+318 SESSTKNEER
-327 KETTIDFYARKQTS
+327 ETTIDFYTRKQTES
-341 FVEETPAQKED
+341 VEEIPAPKED
-352 FYSAKTTSE
+352 FHLVKTTSE
-361 SSTEDETKE
+361 ISTEK
-370 TTIDFYAQKQTKS
+370 
-383 IEETSVQKE
+383 
-392 DIYSSEKIAENEER
+392 EER

-415 KQTSFVEET
+415 KQTGFVEEI
-424 PAQKEDFYSAKT
+424 PAQKENHYSSEEAI
-436 TSESSTENE
+436 SESLTEKE
-445 ARETTIDFY
+445 AKETTIDFY
-454 ARKQTESVEE
+454 T
-464 SRTQKENYYSSESLT
+464 
-479 ENETRGT
+479 
-486 NIDFYASKKTA
+486 FKKA
-497 SDTQE
+497 NSDTQE
-502 EQKSTHSPV
+502 EKTSYSPV
-511 DIYQKT
+511 NIYQKQ
-517 IDTENTE
+517 IDTEKENVA
-524 KDEPAEVYKNPVDF
+524 KVSN
-538 YSSQNKPVQEEENV
+538 NPVQEENISTTGE
-552 SATEE
+552 AT
-557 IANSEKQEPKVEI
+557 NSKKPEPKAEI
-570 ETEKVTEV
+570 EPEKVSEV
-578 EKPASN
+578 VKPTSN

-619 KFIETNPKISPI
+619 KFIENNPKISPI

-686 ERIEEIKKSRNIK
+686 EKIEEIKKSRNIK

>member
-12 PETLRVEDLN
+12 PETLRVEDLS

-48 YNEYFPKELAKT
+48 YNEHFPKELAKT

-81 AAVLAASAF
+81 AAALAASAF

-125 VVETQSIEISEPV
+125 IVENQPVEISEPV

-143 NTNEEQQTTNNETP
+143 NTNDEQQATNIEIP
-157 SISDIPSV
+157 SIPDVSPV
-165 EEPQYNAPSP
+165 EEPQYSAPSP
-175 ERSEYEQ
+175 ERSEYEK

-199 SGTATEEPSIIEKE
+199 SGIATEAPSIVEKE
-213 EDVEPVKAIETI
+213 EDIEPVKAVETI

-232 IAVEEVKAEEITPVE
+232 EVAVEEVKAEEISPIE
-247 TVEEREVEVE
+247 AVEEKEVEVE
-257 TEPVAVETEEERF
+257 TETEPIATETEEERF

-298 TGFVEETSTQK
+298 TGYAEETSATK
-309 EDFYSAKTT
+309 EDYYSSAKPV
-318 SESSTENEA
+318 EEENKV
-327 KETTIDFYARKQTS
+327 KETTVDFYAKKQAEP
-341 FVEETPAQKED
+341 VEETPVQKED
-352 FYSAKTTSE
+352 YYSVKPVSE
-361 SSTEDETKE
+361 SSAEDETKE
-370 TTIDFYAQKQTKS
+370 TTIDFYAQKQT
-383 IEETSVQKE
+383 IAETAVQKE
-392 DIYSSEKIAENEER
+392 DIYSSEK
-406 ETTIDFYAR
+406 T
-415 KQTSFVEET
+415 
-424 PAQKEDFYSAKT
+424 
-436 TSESSTENE
+436 TENKE
-445 ARETTIDFY
+445 IETTIDFY

-464 SRTQKENYYSSESLT
+464 APAQKENHYSSEETISESST
-479 ENETRGT
+479 EKEARETA
-486 NIDFYASKKTA
+486 IDVYASKKA
-497 SDTQE
+497 NLDALE
-502 EQKSTHSPV
+502 EQTSYSPV
-511 DIYQKT
+511 NIYQKQ
-517 IDTENTE
+517 IDTEKEDAVEVSNN
-524 KDEPAEVYKNPVDF
+524 PA
-538 YSSQNKPVQEEENV
+538 QEENI
-552 SATEE
+552 STTEE
-557 IANSEKQEPKVEI
+557 AANSKKPEPKVEI
-570 ETEKVTEV
+570 ETEKVSEV
-578 EKPASN
+578 VKPTSN

-619 KFIETNPKISPI
+619 KFIENNPKISPI

>member
-48 YNEYFPKELAKT
+48 YNENFSKELAKT

-81 AAVLAASAF
+81 AAALAASAF
-90 PFKTEFT
+90 PFKTDLA
-97 TKTPALQEIKVEETP
+97 TKTPKIQEVK
-112 IHTEEEVVENTDL
+112 TEEIPIPAPAEVKIEEKTDL
-125 VVETQSIEISEPV
+125 VTKTQSVEISEPV

-143 NTNEEQQTTNNETP
+143 NKIEEAQALNNETP
-157 SISDIPSV
+157 SIPDVSPI
-165 EEPQYNAPSP
+165 EEPQADILSP
-175 ERSEYEQ
+175 EKTETE
-182 KKLAIDEYIAAE
+182 KTELTAAEYIAAE

-199 SGTATEEPSIIEKE
+199 SGAATEEPAIAEKE
-213 EDVEPVKAIETI
+213 ENIETTETIEII
-225 SETEKEE
+225 SEAEKEE
-232 IAVEEVKAEEITPVE
+232 ILVEEVKAEEISPIE
-247 TVEEREVEVE
+247 IVEEKEVEVE
-257 TEPVAVETEEERF
+257 AEPIEEERF
-270 SAEELASPSTFNL
+270 SAEELASPDTFNL
-283 KKPKETTI
+283 RKPKETTI

-298 TGFVEETSTQK
+298 TGFVEEIPAQK
-309 EDFYSAKTT
+309 ENNYS
-318 SESSTENEA
+318 SEKPISEKPAEKEEE
-327 KETTIDFYARKQTS
+327 KETNISFYAQKQAES
-341 FVEETPAQKED
+341 IEESPAQKED

-361 SSTEDETKE
+361 SP
-370 TTIDFYAQKQTKS
+370 
-383 IEETSVQKE
+383 
-392 DIYSSEKIAENEER
+392 AENEER

-445 ARETTIDFY
+445 ERETTIDFY
-454 ARKQTESVEE
+454 A
-464 SRTQKENYYSSESLT
+464 
-479 ENETRGT
+479 
-486 NIDFYASKKTA
+486 SKKA
-497 SDTQE
+497 NSDAQE
-502 EQKSTHSPV
+502 EQTSYSPV
-511 DIYQKT
+511 NIYQKQ
-517 IDTENTE
+517 IDTEKEDT
-524 KDEPAEVYKNPVDF
+524 AEVSKNL
-538 YSSQNKPVQEEENV
+538 VQEENI
-552 SATEE
+552 STTEE
-557 IANSEKQEPKVEI
+557 VANSEKPEPKAEI
-570 ETEKVTEV
+570 ETEKVSEV
-578 EKPASN
+578 VKPTSS

-619 KFIETNPKISPI
+619 KFIENNPKISPI

>member
-48 YNEYFPKELAKT
+48 YNENFSKELAKT

-81 AAVLAASAF
+81 AAALAASAF
-90 PFKTEFT
+90 PFKTDLA
-97 TKTPALQEIKVEETP
+97 TKTPKIQEVKTEAIPIPAPAEVKIEEK
-112 IHTEEEVVENTDL
+112 TDL
-125 VVETQSIEISEPV
+125 VTETQSTEISKPV

-143 NTNEEQQTTNNETP
+143 NKNEEAQALNNETP
-157 SISDIPSV
+157 SIPDVSPI
-165 EEPQYNAPSP
+165 EEPQADILSP
-175 ERSEYEQ
+175 EKTETE
-182 KKLAIDEYIAAE
+182 KTELTAAEYIAAE

-199 SGTATEEPSIIEKE
+199 SGAATEEPAIAEKE
-213 EDVEPVKAIETI
+213 ENIETTETIEII
-225 SETEKEE
+225 SEAEKEE
-232 IAVEEVKAEEITPVE
+232 ILIEEVKAEEISPIE
-247 TVEEREVEVE
+247 IVEEKEVEVE
-257 TEPVAVETEEERF
+257 VEIEPVEEEERF
-270 SAEELASPSTFNL
+270 SAEELASPDTFNL
-283 KKPKETTI
+283 RKPKETTI

-298 TGFVEETSTQK
+298 TGFVEETPAQK
-309 EDFYSAKTT
+309 ENNYS
-318 SESSTENEA
+318 SEKIVEEKPA
-327 KETTIDFYARKQTS
+327 EKEEEKETNISFYAQKQAES
-341 FVEETPAQKED
+341 IEESPAQKED

-361 SSTEDETKE
+361 SP
-370 TTIDFYAQKQTKS
+370 A
-383 IEETSVQKE
+383 
-392 DIYSSEKIAENEER
+392 EKEER

-436 TSESSTENE
+436 TSESSAEKE
-445 ARETTIDFY
+445 EKETTIDFY
-454 ARKQTESVEE
+454 ARKQTSFVEE
-464 SRTQKENYYSSESLT
+464 TPAQKEDFYSAKTTSESSA
-479 ENETRGT
+479 ENEERETT
-486 NIDFYASKKTA
+486 IDFYASKKA
-497 SDTQE
+497 NSDTQE
-502 EQKSTHSPV
+502 EQTSYSPV
-511 DIYQKT
+511 NIYQKQ
-517 IDTENTE
+517 IDTEKEDT
-524 KDEPAEVYKNPVDF
+524 AEVSKNL
-538 YSSQNKPVQEEENV
+538 VQEENI
-552 SATEE
+552 STTEE
-557 IANSEKQEPKVEI
+557 VANSEKPEPKAE
-570 ETEKVTEV
+570 ETEKVSEV
-578 EKPASN
+578 VKPTSN

-619 KFIETNPKISPI
+619 KFIQNNPKISPI

-671 KILQEKHPEKTEEFE
+671 KILQEKHPERTEEYE
-686 ERIEEIKKSRNIK
+686 EVIEEIKKSRNIK

>member
-12 PETLRVEDLN
+12 PETLRVEDLS

-48 YNEYFPKELAKT
+48 YNENFSKELAKT

-81 AAVLAASAF
+81 AAALAASAF
-90 PFKTEFT
+90 PFKTDLA
-97 TKTPALQEIKVEETP
+97 TKTPKIQEVKTEAIPAPAKVKIEEK
-112 IHTEEEVVENTDL
+112 TDL
-125 VVETQSIEISEPV
+125 VTEKQLVEISEPV

-143 NTNEEQQTTNNETP
+143 NKNEEQQAVNNETP
-157 SISDIPSV
+157 SIPDVSPI
-165 EEPQYNAPSP
+165 EEPQAEVLSP
-175 ERSEYEQ
+175 EKTETE
-182 KKLAIDEYIAAE
+182 KTELTAAEYIAAE

-199 SGTATEEPSIIEKE
+199 ASAATEEPATAEKE
-213 EDVEPVKAIETI
+213 ENIETTETIEII
-225 SETEKEE
+225 SEAEKEE
-232 IAVEEVKAEEITPVE
+232 ILVVEVKAEEISPIE
-247 TVEEREVEVE
+247 IVEEKEVEVEVE
-257 TEPVAVETEEERF
+257 TEPVVEEEERF
-270 SAEELASPSTFNL
+270 SAEELASPDTFNL
-283 KKPKETTI
+283 RKPKETTI

-298 TGFVEETSTQK
+298 TGFVEEIPAQK
-309 EDFYSAKTT
+309 ENNYS
-318 SESSTENEA
+318 SEKPISEKPAEKEEE
-327 KETTIDFYARKQTS
+327 KETNISFYAQKQAES
-341 FVEETPAQKED
+341 IEESPAQKED

-361 SSTEDETKE
+361 SS
-370 TTIDFYAQKQTKS
+370 A
-383 IEETSVQKE
+383 
-392 DIYSSEKIAENEER
+392 EKEER
-406 ETTIDFYAR
+406 ETTIDFYA
-415 KQTSFVEET
+415 
-424 PAQKEDFYSAKT
+424 
-436 TSESSTENE
+436 
-445 ARETTIDFY
+445 
-454 ARKQTESVEE
+454 
-464 SRTQKENYYSSESLT
+464 
-479 ENETRGT
+479 
-486 NIDFYASKKTA
+486 SKKA
-497 SDTQE
+497 DSDAQE
-502 EQKSTHSPV
+502 EQTSYSLV
-511 DIYQKT
+511 NIYQKQ
-517 IDTENTE
+517 IDTEKE
-524 KDEPAEVYKNPVDF
+524 AAEVSKNL
-538 YSSQNKPVQEEENV
+538 VQEENI
-552 SATEE
+552 STTEE
-557 IANSEKQEPKVEI
+557 AANSEKPEPKAEI
-570 ETEKVTEV
+570 EKVSEV
-578 EKPASN
+578 VKPTSS

-619 KFIETNPKISPI
+619 KFIENNPKISPI

>member
-48 YNEYFPKELAKT
+48 YNEHFPKELAKT

-81 AAVLAASAF
+81 AAALAASAF

-125 VVETQSIEISEPV
+125 IVENQPVEISEPV

-143 NTNEEQQTTNNETP
+143 NTNDEQQATNIEIP
-157 SISDIPSV
+157 SIPDVSPV
-165 EEPQYNAPSP
+165 EEPQYSAPSP

-199 SGTATEEPSIIEKE
+199 SGIATEAPSIVEKE
-213 EDVEPVKAIETI
+213 EDIEPVKAVETI

-232 IAVEEVKAEEITPVE
+232 EVAVEEVKAEEISPIE
-247 TVEEREVEVE
+247 AVEEKEVEVE
-257 TEPVAVETEEERF
+257 TETEPIATETEEERF

-298 TGFVEETSTQK
+298 TGYAEETSATK
-309 EDFYSAKTT
+309 EDYYSSAKPV
-318 SESSTENEA
+318 EEENKV
-327 KETTIDFYARKQTS
+327 KETTVDFYAKKQAEP
-341 FVEETPAQKED
+341 VEETP
-352 FYSAKTTSE
+352 
-361 SSTEDETKE
+361 
-370 TTIDFYAQKQTKS
+370 
-383 IEETSVQKE
+383 VQKE
-392 DIYSSEKIAENEER
+392 DIYFSEKTAENEER

-415 KQTSFVEET
+415 KQTGFVEET
-424 PAQKEDFYSAKT
+424 PAQKENNYSSEKT
-436 TSESSTENE
+436 AENE
-445 ARETTIDFY
+445 ERETTIDFY
-454 ARKQTESVEE
+454 ARKQTGFVEE
-464 SRTQKENYYSSESLT
+464 TPAQKENNYSSESST
-479 ENETRGT
+479 ENEARGT
-486 NIDFYASKKTA
+486 NIDFYASKKTNPDA
-497 SDTQE
+497 QE
-502 EQKSTHSPV
+502 EQKSAYSPV
-511 DIYQKT
+511 DIYQKPIET
-517 IDTENTE
+517 KNTE
-524 KDEPAEVYKNPVDF
+524 KDEPVEVYKNPVDF
-538 YSSQNKPVQEEENV
+538 YSSKNKPVQEEENV

-557 IANSEKQEPKVEI
+557 VVANSEKPKTEL
-570 ETEKVTEV
+570 EKVSEV
-578 EKPASN
+578 VKPASN

-619 KFIETNPKISPI
+619 KFIENNPKISPI

>member
-12 PETLRVEDLN
+12 PETLRVEDLS

-48 YNEYFPKELAKT
+48 YNENFSKELAKT

-81 AAVLAASAF
+81 AAALAASAF
-90 PFKTEFT
+90 PFKTDLA
-97 TKTPALQEIKVEETP
+97 TKTPKIQEVKTEAIPAPAKVKIEEK
-112 IHTEEEVVENTDL
+112 TDL
-125 VVETQSIEISEPV
+125 VTEKQLVEISEPV

-143 NTNEEQQTTNNETP
+143 NKNEEQQAVNNETP
-157 SISDIPSV
+157 SIPDVSPI
-165 EEPQYNAPSP
+165 EEPQAEVLSP
-175 ERSEYEQ
+175 EKTETE
-182 KKLAIDEYIAAE
+182 KTELTAAEYIAAE

-199 SGTATEEPSIIEKE
+199 AGAATEEPAIAEKE
-213 EDVEPVKAIETI
+213 ENIETTETIEII
-225 SETEKEE
+225 SEAEKEE
-232 IAVEEVKAEEITPVE
+232 ILVEEVKAEEISPIE
-247 TVEEREVEVE
+247 IVEEKEVEVE
-257 TEPVAVETEEERF
+257 AEPIEEERF
-270 SAEELASPSTFNL
+270 SAEELASPDTFNL
-283 KKPKETTI
+283 RKPKETTI

-298 TGFVEETSTQK
+298 TGFVEETPAQKEDFYSAKTTSESPAENEERETTIDFYARKQTGFVEETLAQK

-318 SESSTENEA
+318 SESSTENEE

-361 SSTEDETKE
+361 SSAENEEKE
-370 TTIDFYAQKQTKS
+370 TTIDFYA
-383 IEETSVQKE
+383 
-392 DIYSSEKIAENEER
+392 
-406 ETTIDFYAR
+406 
-415 KQTSFVEET
+415 
-424 PAQKEDFYSAKT
+424 
-436 TSESSTENE
+436 
-445 ARETTIDFY
+445 
-454 ARKQTESVEE
+454 
-464 SRTQKENYYSSESLT
+464 
-479 ENETRGT
+479 
-486 NIDFYASKKTA
+486 SKKA
-497 SDTQE
+497 NSDTQE
-502 EQKSTHSPV
+502 EQTSYSPV
-511 DIYQKT
+511 NIYQKQ
-517 IDTENTE
+517 IDTEKEDT
-524 KDEPAEVYKNPVDF
+524 AEVSKNL
-538 YSSQNKPVQEEENV
+538 VQEENI
-552 SATEE
+552 STTEE
-557 IANSEKQEPKVEI
+557 AANREKPEPKAE
-570 ETEKVTEV
+570 ETEKVSEV
-578 EKPASN
+578 VKPTSN

-619 KFIETNPKISPI
+619 KFIENNPKISPI

-664 TKAIQAY
+664 TKSIQAY

>member
-48 YNEYFPKELAKT
+48 YNEHFSKELAKT

-81 AAVLAASAF
+81 AAALAASAF
-90 PFKTEFT
+90 PFKTDLA
-97 TKTPALQEIKVEETP
+97 TKTPKIQEVKTEAIPIPAPAEVKIEEK
-112 IHTEEEVVENTDL
+112 TDL
-125 VVETQSIEISEPV
+125 VTETQSTEISKPV

-143 NTNEEQQTTNNETP
+143 NKNEEAQAVNNETP
-157 SISDIPSV
+157 SIPDVSPI
-165 EEPQYNAPSP
+165 EEPQAEVLSP
-175 ERSEYEQ
+175 EKTETE
-182 KKLAIDEYIAAE
+182 KTELTAAEYIAAE

-199 SGTATEEPSIIEKE
+199 ASAATEEPAIAEKE
-213 EDVEPVKAIETI
+213 ENIETTETIEII
-225 SETEKEE
+225 SEAEKEE
-232 IAVEEVKAEEITPVE
+232 ILVEEVKAEEISPIE
-247 TVEEREVEVE
+247 IVEEKEVEVEAEVE
-257 TEPVAVETEEERF
+257 TEPVVEEEERF
-270 SAEELASPSTFNL
+270 SAEELASPDTFNL
-283 KKPKETTI
+283 RKPKETTI

-298 TGFVEETSTQK
+298 TGFVEEIPAQK
-309 EDFYSAKTT
+309 ENIYS
-318 SESSTENEA
+318 SEKPISEKPAEKEEE
-327 KETTIDFYARKQTS
+327 KETNISFYAQKQAES
-341 FVEETPAQKED
+341 IEETPAQKED

-361 SSTEDETKE
+361 SP
-370 TTIDFYAQKQTKS
+370 
-383 IEETSVQKE
+383 
-392 DIYSSEKIAENEER
+392 AENEER

-436 TSESSTENE
+436 TSESSAEKE
-445 ARETTIDFY
+445 KRETTIDFY
-454 ARKQTESVEE
+454 ARKQTSFVEE
-464 SRTQKENYYSSESLT
+464 TPAQKEDFYSAKTTSESSA
-479 ENETRGT
+479 ENEERETT
-486 NIDFYASKKTA
+486 IDFYASKKA
-497 SDTQE
+497 NSDTQE
-502 EQKSTHSPV
+502 EQTSYSPV
-511 DIYQKT
+511 NIYQKQ
-517 IDTENTE
+517 IDTEKEDT
-524 KDEPAEVYKNPVDF
+524 AEVSKNL
-538 YSSQNKPVQEEENV
+538 VQEENI
-552 SATEE
+552 STTEE
-557 IANSEKQEPKVEI
+557 VANSEKPEPKAE
-570 ETEKVTEV
+570 ETEKVSEV
-578 EKPASN
+578 VKLTSN

-619 KFIETNPKISPI
+619 KFIENNPKISPI

>member
-12 PETLRVEDLN
+12 PETLRVEDLS

-48 YNEYFPKELAKT
+48 YNENFSKELAKT

-81 AAVLAASAF
+81 AAALVASAF
-90 PFKTEFT
+90 PFKTDLA
-97 TKTPALQEIKVEETP
+97 TKTPKIQEVKTEAIPAPAEVKIEEK
-112 IHTEEEVVENTDL
+112 TDL
-125 VVETQSIEISEPV
+125 VTETQSVEISEPV
-138 SFVEE
+138 FVEE
-143 NTNEEQQTTNNETP
+143 NKNEEAQALNNETP
-157 SISDIPSV
+157 SIPDVSPI
-165 EEPQYNAPSP
+165 EEPQADILSP
-175 ERSEYEQ
+175 EKTETE
-182 KKLAIDEYIAAE
+182 KTELTAAEYIAAE

-199 SGTATEEPSIIEKE
+199 AGAATEEPAIAEKE
-213 EDVEPVKAIETI
+213 ENIETTETIEII
-225 SETEKEE
+225 SEAEKEE
-232 IAVEEVKAEEITPVE
+232 ILVEEVKAEEILPIE
-247 TVEEREVEVE
+247 IVEEKEVEVE
-257 TEPVAVETEEERF
+257 AETEPVVEEEERF
-270 SAEELASPSTFNL
+270 SAEELASPDTFNL
-283 KKPKETTI
+283 RKPKETTI

-298 TGFVEETSTQK
+298 TGFVEEIPAQK
-309 EDFYSAKTT
+309 ENNYS
-318 SESSTENEA
+318 SEKPISEKPAEKEEE
-327 KETTIDFYARKQTS
+327 KETNISFYAQKQAES
-341 FVEETPAQKED
+341 IEESPAQKED

-361 SSTEDETKE
+361 SP
-370 TTIDFYAQKQTKS
+370 A
-383 IEETSVQKE
+383 
-392 DIYSSEKIAENEER
+392 EKEER

-445 ARETTIDFY
+445 ERETTIDFY
-454 ARKQTESVEE
+454 T
-464 SRTQKENYYSSESLT
+464 
-479 ENETRGT
+479 
-486 NIDFYASKKTA
+486 SKKA
-497 SDTQE
+497 DSDAQE
-502 EQKSTHSPV
+502 EQTSYSPV
-511 DIYQKT
+511 NIYQKQ
-517 IDTENTE
+517 IDTEKEDTTE
-524 KDEPAEVYKNPVDF
+524 VSKNL
-538 YSSQNKPVQEEENV
+538 VQEENI
-552 SATEE
+552 STTEE
-557 IANSEKQEPKVEI
+557 VANSEKPEPKAE
-570 ETEKVTEV
+570 ETEKVSEV
-578 EKPASN
+578 VKPTSN

-619 KFIETNPKISPI
+619 KFIENNPKISPI

>member
-48 YNEYFPKELAKT
+48 YNEHFPKELAKT

-81 AAVLAASAF
+81 AAALVEKAF
-90 PFKTEFT
+90 PFKTELT
-97 TKTPALQEIKVEETP
+97 TKAPEIQETKVVETP
-112 IHTEEEVVENTDL
+112 VPAEEEVVESTDL
-125 VVETQSIEISEPV
+125 VVETQSVEISKPV

-143 NTNEEQQTTNNETP
+143 NTNEEQQATNIETP
-157 SISDIPSV
+157 SIPEVSPV
-165 EEPQYNAPSP
+165 EETQYSASSP
-175 ERSEYEQ
+175 EKSEYEQ

-194 MAKLK
+194 MTKLK
-199 SGTATEEPSIIEKE
+199 SGAAIEEPAIAEKE
-213 EDVEPVKAIETI
+213 ENIEIAETTETI
-225 SETEKEE
+225 NETEKEE
-232 IAVEEVKAEEITPVE
+232 VIIEEVKAEESLPIE
-247 TVEEREVEVE
+247 TVEEREVEIE
-257 TEPVAVETEEERF
+257 TELVVETEEERF

-298 TGFVEETSTQK
+298 TGFVEETSAQKSVEENKVKETTVDFYTKKQAEPVEEVPTSK

-318 SESSTENEA
+318 SEN
-327 KETTIDFYARKQTS
+327 
-341 FVEETPAQKED
+341 
-352 FYSAKTTSE
+352 
-361 SSTEDETKE
+361 STEDETKE

-392 DIYSSEKIAENEER
+392 DFHSVKTTSEISTENKER

-415 KQTSFVEET
+415 KQTGFVEET
-424 PAQKEDFYSAKT
+424 PAQKENHYS
-436 TSESSTENE
+436 SEEPVSENSTEKE
-445 ARETTIDFY
+445 AKETTIDFY
-454 ARKQTESVEE
+454 T
-464 SRTQKENYYSSESLT
+464 
-479 ENETRGT
+479 
-486 NIDFYASKKTA
+486 SKKA
-497 SDTQE
+497 NSDVQE
-502 EQKSTHSPV
+502 EQTSYSPV
-511 DIYQKT
+511 NIYQKQVN
-517 IDTENTE
+517 TENSE
-524 KDEPAEVYKNPVDF
+524 KNEPAEVYKKPIDF
-538 YSSQNKPVQEEENV
+538 YSSHNTPVQEEENI
-552 SATEE
+552 SATKENNIEE
-557 IANSEKQEPKVEI
+557 KQQEPKAEI
-570 ETEKVTEV
+570 ETEKVSEV
-578 EKPASN
+578 VKPASN

-619 KFIETNPKISPI
+619 KFIENNPKISPI

-686 ERIEEIKKSRNIK
+686 EVIEEIKKSRNIK

>member
-48 YNEYFPKELAKT
+48 YNENFSKELAKT

-81 AAVLAASAF
+81 AAALVASAF
-90 PFKTEFT
+90 PFKTDLA
-97 TKTPALQEIKVEETP
+97 TKTPKIQEVKTEAIPAPAEVKIEEK
-112 IHTEEEVVENTDL
+112 TDL
-125 VVETQSIEISEPV
+125 VTETQSTEISKAV

-143 NTNEEQQTTNNETP
+143 NKNEEQQAVNIETP
-157 SISDIPSV
+157 SIPDVSPI
-165 EEPQYNAPSP
+165 EEPQAEVLSP
-175 ERSEYEQ
+175 EKTETE
-182 KKLAIDEYIAAE
+182 KTELTAAEYIAAE

-199 SGTATEEPSIIEKE
+199 AGAATEEPAIAEKE
-213 EDVEPVKAIETI
+213 ENIETTETIEII
-225 SETEKEE
+225 SEAEKEE
-232 IAVEEVKAEEITPVE
+232 ILVEEVKAEEISPIE
-247 TVEEREVEVE
+247 IVEEKEVEVEVE
-257 TEPVAVETEEERF
+257 TELVVEEEERF
-270 SAEELASPSTFNL
+270 SAEELASPDTFNL
-283 KKPKETTI
+283 RKPKETTI

-298 TGFVEETSTQK
+298 TGFVEETPAQK
-309 EDFYSAKTT
+309 ENNYS
-318 SESSTENEA
+318 SEKPISEKPAEKEEE
-327 KETTIDFYARKQTS
+327 KETNISFYAQKQAES
-341 FVEETPAQKED
+341 IEESPAQKED

-361 SSTEDETKE
+361 SP
-370 TTIDFYAQKQTKS
+370 A
-383 IEETSVQKE
+383 
-392 DIYSSEKIAENEER
+392 EKEER

-445 ARETTIDFY
+445 EKETTIDFY
-454 ARKQTESVEE
+454 ARKQTSFVEE
-464 SRTQKENYYSSESLT
+464 TPAQKEDFYSAKTTSESSA
-479 ENETRGT
+479 ENEEKETT
-486 NIDFYASKKTA
+486 IDFYASKKA
-497 SDTQE
+497 NSDTQE
-502 EQKSTHSPV
+502 EQTSYPPV
-511 DIYQKT
+511 NIYQKQ
-517 IDTENTE
+517 IDTEKEDT
-524 KDEPAEVYKNPVDF
+524 AEVSKNL
-538 YSSQNKPVQEEENV
+538 VQEENI
-552 SATEE
+552 STTEE
-557 IANSEKQEPKVEI
+557 AANREKPEPKAE
-570 ETEKVTEV
+570 ETEKVSEV
-578 EKPASN
+578 VKPTSN

-619 KFIETNPKISPI
+619 KFIENNPKISPI

-686 ERIEEIKKSRNIK
+686 EKIEEIKKSRNIK

>member
-48 YNEYFPKELAKT
+48 YNEHFPKELAKT

-81 AAVLAASAF
+81 AAALAASPF
-90 PFKTEFT
+90 PFKTDLA
-97 TKTPALQEIKVEETP
+97 TKTPKIQEVKTEAIPAPAEVKIEEK
-112 IHTEEEVVENTDL
+112 TDL
-125 VVETQSIEISEPV
+125 VTEKQSVEISEPV

-143 NTNEEQQTTNNETP
+143 NKNEEAQALNNETP
-157 SISDIPSV
+157 SIPDVSPI
-165 EEPQYNAPSP
+165 EEPQADILSP
-175 ERSEYEQ
+175 EKTETE
-182 KKLAIDEYIAAE
+182 KTELTAAEYIAAE

-199 SGTATEEPSIIEKE
+199 AGAATEEPAIAEKE
-213 EDVEPVKAIETI
+213 ENIETTETIEII
-225 SETEKEE
+225 SEAEKEE
-232 IAVEEVKAEEITPVE
+232 ILVEEVKAEEISPIE
-247 TVEEREVEVE
+247 IVEEKEVEVE
-257 TEPVAVETEEERF
+257 AEAVVEEEERF

-298 TGFVEETSTQK
+298 TGFVEET
-309 EDFYSAKTT
+309 
-318 SESSTENEA
+318 
-327 KETTIDFYARKQTS
+327 
-341 FVEETPAQKED
+341 PAQKEN
-352 FYSAKTTSE
+352 
-361 SSTEDETKE
+361 
-370 TTIDFYAQKQTKS
+370 
-383 IEETSVQKE
+383 
-392 DIYSSEKIAENEER
+392 IYSSEKPISEKPAEKEEEK
-406 ETTIDFYAR
+406 ETNISFYAR

-445 ARETTIDFY
+445 ERETTIDFY
-454 ARKQTESVEE
+454 A
-464 SRTQKENYYSSESLT
+464 
-479 ENETRGT
+479 
-486 NIDFYASKKTA
+486 SKKA
-497 SDTQE
+497 DSDAQE
-502 EQKSTHSPV
+502 ERTSYSPV
-511 DIYQKT
+511 NIYQKQ
-517 IDTENTE
+517 IDTEKEDT
-524 KDEPAEVYKNPVDF
+524 AEVSKNL
-538 YSSQNKPVQEEENV
+538 VQEENI
-552 SATEE
+552 STTEE
-557 IANSEKQEPKVEI
+557 AANSEKPEPKAEI
-570 ETEKVTEV
+570 EKVSEAA
-578 EKPASN
+578 KPTSN

-619 KFIETNPKISPI
+619 KFIENNPKISPI

>member
-48 YNEYFPKELAKT
+48 YNEHFPKELAKT

-71 NLINKTNENM
+71 NLINKTNENK
-81 AAVLAASAF
+81 AAALAASAF

-97 TKTPALQEIKVEETP
+97 TKTPALQEIKAEETP

-125 VVETQSIEISEPV
+125 VVENQPVEISETV

-143 NTNEEQQTTNNETP
+143 NTNEEQQATNNETP
-157 SISDIPSV
+157 SISDVSPV
-165 EEPQYNAPSP
+165 EEPQYSAPSP

-199 SGTATEEPSIIEKE
+199 SGTATEEPSIVEKE
-213 EDVEPVKAIETI
+213 EDLEPVKAIETI

-232 IAVEEVKAEEITPVE
+232 ITVEEVKAEEISPIE
-247 TVEEREVEVE
+247 IIEEKEVEVE
-257 TEPVAVETEEERF
+257 VEIEAEAEPIVEEERF

-298 TGFVEETSTQK
+298 TGFVEETSAPK
-309 EDFYSAKTT
+309 EDYYSSAKTV
-318 SESSTENEA
+318 EENST
-327 KETTIDFYARKQTS
+327 KETTVDFYTKKQTEP
-341 FVEETPAQKED
+341 VEEAPAQKED

-361 SSTEDETKE
+361 SS
-370 TTIDFYAQKQTKS
+370 A
-383 IEETSVQKE
+383 
-392 DIYSSEKIAENEER
+392 EKEER

-415 KQTSFVEET
+415 KQTGFVEEA
-424 PAQKEDFYSAKT
+424 PAQKENIYS
-436 TSESSTENE
+436 SESSTENE
-445 ARETTIDFY
+445 A
-454 ARKQTESVEE
+454 
-464 SRTQKENYYSSESLT
+464 
-479 ENETRGT
+479 RGT
-486 NIDFYASKKTA
+486 NIDFYASKKA
-497 SDTQE
+497 NSDTQE
-502 EQKSTHSPV
+502 EQKSAYSLV
-511 DIYQKT
+511 DIYQKPIET
-517 IDTENTE
+517 KNTE
-524 KDEPAEVYKNPVDF
+524 KDELVEVYKNPVDF
-538 YSSQNKPVQEEENV
+538 YSSQNKPVQEEENI
-552 SATEE
+552 SATEDVTD
-557 IANSEKQEPKVEI
+557 SEKTKPKA
-570 ETEKVTEV
+570 ETEPVKVTEV
-578 EKPASN
+578 EKPAAN

-619 KFIETNPKISPI
+619 KFIENNPKISPI
-631 KEDVDF
+631 KDDVDF

-671 KILQEKHPEKTEEFE
+671 KILQEKHPERTEEFE

>member
-27 IEKFP
+27 IKKFP

-48 YNEYFPKELAKT
+48 YNEHFPKELAKT

-81 AAVLAASAF
+81 AAALAASPF
-90 PFKTEFT
+90 PFKTELT
-97 TKTPALQEIKVEETP
+97 TKVPQIQETKATETP
-112 IHTEEEVVENTDL
+112 IPAEEEVVENTDL
-125 VVETQSIEISEPV
+125 VVETQSVEISELV

-143 NTNEEQQTTNNETP
+143 NTNEEQQATNIETP
-157 SISDIPSV
+157 SIPDVSPV
-165 EEPQYNAPSP
+165 EEPQYSASSP

-199 SGTATEEPSIIEKE
+199 SGAAAEEPSTDEKE
-213 EDVEPVKAIETI
+213 ENIETAETI
-225 SETEKEE
+225 SETEREE
-232 IAVEEVKAEEITPVE
+232 VIIEEVKAEEILPIE
-247 TVEEREVEVE
+247 AVEEKEIEVE
-257 TEPVAVETEEERF
+257 TEPITIESEEETF
-270 SAEELASPSTFNL
+270 SPEELASPSTFNL

-291 DFYNRKQ
+291 DFYNKKQ
-298 TGFVEETSTQK
+298 TGYVEENSAKPVEENKVKETTVDFYTKKQAEPVEEVPTPK
-309 EDFYSAKTT
+309 EDFYSAKAT
-318 SESSTENEA
+318 SENST
-327 KETTIDFYARKQTS
+327 K
-341 FVEETPAQKED
+341 
-352 FYSAKTTSE
+352 
-361 SSTEDETKE
+361 
-370 TTIDFYAQKQTKS
+370 
-383 IEETSVQKE
+383 
-392 DIYSSEKIAENEER
+392 NEE
-406 ETTIDFYAR
+406 
-415 KQTSFVEET
+415 
-424 PAQKEDFYSAKT
+424 
-436 TSESSTENE
+436 
-445 ARETTIDFY
+445 RETTIDFY

-464 SRTQKENYYSSESLT
+464 IPAQKEDSHSVKTTLENPTKNEERETTIDFYARKQTGFVEETPVQKENHYSSEEPVSENST
-479 ENETRGT
+479 EKEVKETT
-486 NIDFYASKKTA
+486 IDFYASKKA
-497 SDTQE
+497 NSDVQK
-502 EQKSTHSPV
+502 EQTSYSPAN
-511 DIYQKT
+511 IYQKQ
-517 IDTENTE
+517 IDTEKEDVAKVSN
-524 KDEPAEVYKNPVDF
+524 N
-538 YSSQNKPVQEEENV
+538 PVQEENISTTRE
-552 SATEE
+552 A
-557 IANSEKQEPKVEI
+557 ANSEKPEPKAEI
-570 ETEKVTEV
+570 EPEKVTEV

-619 KFIETNPKISPI
+619 KFIENNPKISPI
-631 KEDVDF
+631 KDDVDF
-637 IVKEKSN
+637 IVKEKNN

>member
-12 PETLRVEDLN
+12 PETLRVEDLS

-48 YNEYFPKELAKT
+48 YNENFSKELAKT

-81 AAVLAASAF
+81 AAALAASAF
-90 PFKTEFT
+90 PFKTDLA
-97 TKTPALQEIKVEETP
+97 TKTPKIQEVKTEAIPAPAEVKIEEK
-112 IHTEEEVVENTDL
+112 TDL
-125 VVETQSIEISEPV
+125 VTETQSTEISKLV

-143 NTNEEQQTTNNETP
+143 NKNEEAQALNNETP
-157 SISDIPSV
+157 SIPDVSPI
-165 EEPQYNAPSP
+165 EEPQADILSP
-175 ERSEYEQ
+175 EKTETE
-182 KKLAIDEYIAAE
+182 KTELTAAEYIAAE

-199 SGTATEEPSIIEKE
+199 ASAATEEPAIAEKE
-213 EDVEPVKAIETI
+213 ENIETTETIEII
-225 SETEKEE
+225 SEAEKEE
-232 IAVEEVKAEEITPVE
+232 ILVEEVKAEEISPIE
-247 TVEEREVEVE
+247 IVEEKEVEVE
-257 TEPVAVETEEERF
+257 AEPIEEERF
-270 SAEELASPSTFNL
+270 SAEELASPDTFNL
-283 KKPKETTI
+283 RKPKETTI

-298 TGFVEETSTQK
+298 TGFVEESPAQK
-309 EDFYSAKTT
+309 EDFYSAETT
-318 SESSTENEA
+318 SESSAENEEKETTIDFYAKKQAESVEETPAQKENIYSSEKTVEEKTTENEERETTIDFYA
-327 KETTIDFYARKQTS
+327 RKQTGFVEETPAQKEDFYSAETTSESSAENEEKETTIDFYARKQTG

-361 SSTEDETKE
+361 SS
-370 TTIDFYAQKQTKS
+370 
-383 IEETSVQKE
+383 
-392 DIYSSEKIAENEER
+392 AENEER
-406 ETTIDFYAR
+406 ETTIDFYA
-415 KQTSFVEET
+415 
-424 PAQKEDFYSAKT
+424 
-436 TSESSTENE
+436 
-445 ARETTIDFY
+445 
-454 ARKQTESVEE
+454 
-464 SRTQKENYYSSESLT
+464 
-479 ENETRGT
+479 
-486 NIDFYASKKTA
+486 SKKA
-497 SDTQE
+497 NSDTQE
-502 EQKSTHSPV
+502 EQTSYSPV
-511 DIYQKT
+511 NIYQKQ
-517 IDTENTE
+517 IDTEKEDT
-524 KDEPAEVYKNPVDF
+524 AEVSKNL
-538 YSSQNKPVQEEENV
+538 VQEENI
-552 SATEE
+552 STTEE
-557 IANSEKQEPKVEI
+557 VANSEKPEPKAE
-570 ETEKVTEV
+570 ETEKVSEV
-578 EKPASN
+578 VKPTSN

-619 KFIETNPKISPI
+619 KFIENNPKISPI

>member
-12 PETLRVEDLN
+12 PETLRVEDLS

-48 YNEYFPKELAKT
+48 YNEHFPKELAKT

-81 AAVLAASAF
+81 AAALATSPF

-97 TKTPALQEIKVEETP
+97 TKTPALQEIKIEETP
-112 IHTEEEVVENTDL
+112 IHTEEEVVESTDL
-125 VVETQSIEISEPV
+125 VVETQSVEISEPV

-157 SISDIPSV
+157 SIPDVPPV

-199 SGTATEEPSIIEKE
+199 SGTTTEEPSTIERE
-213 EDVEPVKAIETI
+213 EDVEPVKAVETI

-232 IAVEEVKAEEITPVE
+232 IAVEEVKTEEITPVE
-247 TVEEREVEVE
+247 VEEEKVEE
-257 TEPVAVETEEERF
+257 TESIATETEEERF

-298 TGFVEETSTQK
+298 TGYVEETSAKPVEENKVKETTVDFYTKKQAESVEEAPAPK

-318 SESSTENEA
+318 SESSTKNEER
-327 KETTIDFYARKQTS
+327 ETTIDFYTRKQAES
-341 FVEETPAQKED
+341 VEEIPVQKED
-352 FYSAKTTSE
+352 FLSVKTTSE
-361 SSTEDETKE
+361 SST
-370 TTIDFYAQKQTKS
+370 
-383 IEETSVQKE
+383 
-392 DIYSSEKIAENEER
+392 ENEER

-415 KQTSFVEET
+415 KQTGFVEET
-424 PAQKEDFYSAKT
+424 PAPKEDHYSVKT
-436 TSESSTENE
+436 ASESSTENE
-445 ARETTIDFY
+445 EKETTIDFY
-454 ARKQTESVEE
+454 A
-464 SRTQKENYYSSESLT
+464 
-479 ENETRGT
+479 
-486 NIDFYASKKTA
+486 SKKA
-497 SDTQE
+497 NSNVQE
-502 EQKSTHSPV
+502 EQTSYSPV
-511 DIYQKT
+511 NIYQKQ
-517 IDTENTE
+517 IDTEKE
-524 KDEPAEVYKNPVDF
+524 DAAEISKNL
-538 YSSQNKPVQEEENV
+538 VQEENI
-552 SATEE
+552 STEE
-557 IANSEKQEPKVEI
+557 AANNEKPEPKVEI
-570 ETEKVTEV
+570 EPEKVSEV
-578 EKPASN
+578 VKPTSN

-619 KFIETNPKISPI
+619 KFIENNPKISPI

>member
-48 YNEYFPKELAKT
+48 YNENFSKELAKT

-81 AAVLAASAF
+81 AAALAASAF
-90 PFKTEFT
+90 PFKTDLA
-97 TKTPALQEIKVEETP
+97 TKTPKIQEVKTEAIPIPAPAPAEVKIEEK
-112 IHTEEEVVENTDL
+112 TDL
-125 VVETQSIEISEPV
+125 VTETQSVEISEPV

-143 NTNEEQQTTNNETP
+143 NKNEETQAVNNVTP
-157 SISDIPSV
+157 SIPDVSPI
-165 EEPQYNAPSP
+165 EEPQAEVLSP
-175 ERSEYEQ
+175 EKTETE
-182 KKLAIDEYIAAE
+182 KTELTAAEYIAAE

-199 SGTATEEPSIIEKE
+199 AGAATEEPAIAEKE
-213 EDVEPVKAIETI
+213 ENIETTETIEII
-225 SETEKEE
+225 SEAEKEE
-232 IAVEEVKAEEITPVE
+232 ILVEEVKAEEISPIE
-247 TVEEREVEVE
+247 IVEEKEVEVE
-257 TEPVAVETEEERF
+257 VEAEPVEEEERF
-270 SAEELASPSTFNL
+270 SAEELASPDTFNL
-283 KKPKETTI
+283 RKPKETTI

-298 TGFVEETSTQK
+298 
-309 EDFYSAKTT
+309 A
-318 SESSTENEA
+318 ES
-327 KETTIDFYARKQTS
+327 
-341 FVEETPAQKED
+341 VEETPAQKEN
-352 FYSAKTTSE
+352 
-361 SSTEDETKE
+361 
-370 TTIDFYAQKQTKS
+370 
-383 IEETSVQKE
+383 
-392 DIYSSEKIAENEER
+392 IYSSEKTVEEKTTENEER

-445 ARETTIDFY
+445 ERETTIDFY
-454 ARKQTESVEE
+454 A
-464 SRTQKENYYSSESLT
+464 
-479 ENETRGT
+479 
-486 NIDFYASKKTA
+486 SKKA
-497 SDTQE
+497 DSDAQE
-502 EQKSTHSPV
+502 EQTSYSPV
-511 DIYQKT
+511 NIYQKQ
-517 IDTENTE
+517 IDTEKEDT
-524 KDEPAEVYKNPVDF
+524 AEVSKNL
-538 YSSQNKPVQEEENV
+538 VQEENI
-552 SATEE
+552 STTEE
-557 IANSEKQEPKVEI
+557 AANSEKPEPKAEI
-570 ETEKVTEV
+570 EKVSEAA
-578 EKPASN
+578 KPTSN

-619 KFIETNPKISPI
+619 KFIENNPKISPI

>member
-12 PETLRVEDLN
+12 PETLRVEDLS

-48 YNEYFPKELAKT
+48 YNENFSKELAKT

-81 AAVLAASAF
+81 AAALVASAF
-90 PFKTEFT
+90 PFKTDLA
-97 TKTPALQEIKVEETP
+97 TKTPKIQEVKTEAIPAPAEVKIEEK
-112 IHTEEEVVENTDL
+112 TDL
-125 VVETQSIEISEPV
+125 ITETQSVEISEPV

-143 NTNEEQQTTNNETP
+143 NKNEEAQAVNNETP
-157 SISDIPSV
+157 SIPDVSPI
-165 EEPQYNAPSP
+165 EEPQAEVLSP
-175 ERSEYEQ
+175 EKTETE
-182 KKLAIDEYIAAE
+182 KTELTTAEYIAAE

-199 SGTATEEPSIIEKE
+199 AGAATEEPAIAEKE
-213 EDVEPVKAIETI
+213 ENIETTETIEII
-225 SETEKEE
+225 SEAEKEE
-232 IAVEEVKAEEITPVE
+232 ILVEEVKAEEISPIE
-247 TVEEREVEVE
+247 IIEEKEVEVE
-257 TEPVAVETEEERF
+257 AETEPVVEEEERF
-270 SAEELASPSTFNL
+270 SAEELASPDTFNL
-283 KKPKETTI
+283 RKPKETTI

-298 TGFVEETSTQK
+298 TGFVEETPAQK
-309 EDFYSAKTT
+309 EDFYSAETTSESSAENEEKETTIDFYAKKQAESVEETPAQKENIYSSEKTVEEKTTENEERETTIDFYARKQTGFVEETPAQKEDFYSAETT
-318 SESSTENEA
+318 SESSTENEE
-327 KETTIDFYARKQTS
+327 KETTIDFYARKQTG

-361 SSTEDETKE
+361 SS
-370 TTIDFYAQKQTKS
+370 
-383 IEETSVQKE
+383 
-392 DIYSSEKIAENEER
+392 AENEER
-406 ETTIDFYAR
+406 ETTIDFYA
-415 KQTSFVEET
+415 
-424 PAQKEDFYSAKT
+424 
-436 TSESSTENE
+436 
-445 ARETTIDFY
+445 
-454 ARKQTESVEE
+454 
-464 SRTQKENYYSSESLT
+464 
-479 ENETRGT
+479 
-486 NIDFYASKKTA
+486 SKKA
-497 SDTQE
+497 NSDAQE
-502 EQKSTHSPV
+502 EQTSYSPV
-511 DIYQKT
+511 NIYQKQ
-517 IDTENTE
+517 IDTEKEDT
-524 KDEPAEVYKNPVDF
+524 AEVSKNL
-538 YSSQNKPVQEEENV
+538 VQEENI
-552 SATEE
+552 STTEE
-557 IANSEKQEPKVEI
+557 AANSEKAEI
-570 ETEKVTEV
+570 ETEKVSEV
-578 EKPASN
+578 VKPTSN

-619 KFIETNPKISPI
+619 KFIENNPKISPI

>member
-12 PETLRVEDLN
+12 PETLRVEDLS

-48 YNEYFPKELAKT
+48 YNENFSKELAKT

-81 AAVLAASAF
+81 AAALAASAF
-90 PFKTEFT
+90 PFKTDLA
-97 TKTPALQEIKVEETP
+97 TKTPKIQEVKTEAIPAPAEVKIEEK
-112 IHTEEEVVENTDL
+112 TDL
-125 VVETQSIEISEPV
+125 ITETQSVEISEPV

-143 NTNEEQQTTNNETP
+143 NKNEEAQAVNNETP
-157 SISDIPSV
+157 SIPDVSPI
-165 EEPQYNAPSP
+165 EEPQAEVLSP
-175 ERSEYEQ
+175 EKTETE
-182 KKLAIDEYIAAE
+182 KTELTTAEYIAAE

-199 SGTATEEPSIIEKE
+199 AGAATEEPAIAEKE
-213 EDVEPVKAIETI
+213 ENIETTETIEII
-225 SETEKEE
+225 SEAEKEE
-232 IAVEEVKAEEITPVE
+232 ILVEEVKAEEISPIE
-247 TVEEREVEVE
+247 IIEEKEVEVE
-257 TEPVAVETEEERF
+257 AETEPVVEEEERF
-270 SAEELASPSTFNL
+270 SAEELASPDTFNL
-283 KKPKETTI
+283 RKPKETTI

-298 TGFVEETSTQK
+298 TGFIEETPAQKENNYSSEKIVEEKPTEKEEEKETAVDFYAKKQAESVEETPAQKENIYSSEKTVEEKTTENEERETTIDFYARKQTGFVEETPAQKEDFYSAETTSESSTENEEKETTIDFYARKQTSFIEETPTQK

-318 SESSTENEA
+318 SESSTENE
-327 KETTIDFYARKQTS
+327 
-341 FVEETPAQKED
+341 
-352 FYSAKTTSE
+352 
-361 SSTEDETKE
+361 
-370 TTIDFYAQKQTKS
+370 
-383 IEETSVQKE
+383 
-392 DIYSSEKIAENEER
+392 ER
-406 ETTIDFYAR
+406 ETTIDFYA
-415 KQTSFVEET
+415 
-424 PAQKEDFYSAKT
+424 
-436 TSESSTENE
+436 
-445 ARETTIDFY
+445 
-454 ARKQTESVEE
+454 
-464 SRTQKENYYSSESLT
+464 
-479 ENETRGT
+479 
-486 NIDFYASKKTA
+486 SKKA
-497 SDTQE
+497 NSDAQE
-502 EQKSTHSPV
+502 EQTSYSPV
-511 DIYQKT
+511 NIYQKQ
-517 IDTENTE
+517 IDTEKEDT
-524 KDEPAEVYKNPVDF
+524 AEVSKNL
-538 YSSQNKPVQEEENV
+538 VQEENI
-552 SATEE
+552 STTEE
-557 IANSEKQEPKVEI
+557 AANSEKAEI
-570 ETEKVTEV
+570 ETEKVSEV
-578 EKPASN
+578 VKPTSN

-619 KFIETNPKISPI
+619 KFIENNPKISPI

>member
-48 YNEYFPKELAKT
+48 YNEHFPKELAKT

-71 NLINKTNENM
+71 NLINKTNENR
-81 AAVLAASAF
+81 AAALVEKAF
-90 PFKTEFT
+90 PFKTELT
-97 TKTPALQEIKVEETP
+97 TKAPEIQETKVAETLIPAK
-112 IHTEEEVVENTDL
+112 EEVVESTDL
-125 VVETQSIEISEPV
+125 VVETQSVEISEPV

-157 SISDIPSV
+157 SIPDVPSV
-165 EEPQYNAPSP
+165 EEPQYSTSSP
-175 ERSEYEQ
+175 EKSEYEQ

-199 SGTATEEPSIIEKE
+199 SGTATEEPSIVGKE
-213 EDVEPVKAIETI
+213 EDVEPVKAVETI
-225 SETEKEE
+225 NETEKEE
-232 IAVEEVKAEEITPVE
+232 IAVEEVKAEEISPVE
-247 TVEEREVEVE
+247 PVEKEVVEIE
-257 TEPVAVETEEERF
+257 TELVVETEEERF

-291 DFYNRKQ
+291 DFYNKKQ
-298 TGFVEETSTQK
+298 TGYVEEISTAKEDYYSSAKPVEEENKVKETTVDFYTKKQAESVEETPTPK

-318 SESSTENEA
+318 SESS
-327 KETTIDFYARKQTS
+327 
-341 FVEETPAQKED
+341 
-352 FYSAKTTSE
+352 
-361 SSTEDETKE
+361 
-370 TTIDFYAQKQTKS
+370 
-383 IEETSVQKE
+383 
-392 DIYSSEKIAENEER
+392 AENEER

-415 KQTSFVEET
+415 KQTESVEET
-424 PAQKEDFYSAKT
+424 PVQKENIYSSEKT
-436 TSESSTENE
+436 AENE
-445 ARETTIDFY
+445 ERETTIDFY
-454 ARKQTESVEE
+454 ARKQTGFIEE
-464 SRTQKENYYSSESLT
+464 APVQKENNYSSESSA
-479 ENETRGT
+479 ENEARGT

-502 EQKSTHSPV
+502 EQKSAYSPV
-511 DIYQKT
+511 DIYQKP
-517 IDTENTE
+517 IETENTE

-552 SATEE
+552 SATEDV
-557 IANSEKQEPKVEI
+557 ADSEKTEPKA
-570 ETEKVTEV
+570 ETEPVKVTEV
-578 EKPASN
+578 MKSTSN

-619 KFIETNPKISPI
+619 KFIENNPKISPI